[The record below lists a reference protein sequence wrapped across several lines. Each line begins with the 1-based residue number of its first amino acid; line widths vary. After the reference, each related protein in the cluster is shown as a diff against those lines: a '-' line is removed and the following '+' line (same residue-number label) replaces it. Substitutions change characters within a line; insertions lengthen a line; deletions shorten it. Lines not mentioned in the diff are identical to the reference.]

1 MSVRTISV
9 TINGLNDIE
18 AKTKLL
24 NNMKATVLDIERMI
38 KKMGRSN
45 NLPSI
50 NLKLNIDTSD
60 IQRQINNVN
69 ALVSKA
75 SGSSVGGSS
84 KVKSQAVEVTNL
96 AESWKNVGS
105 AMSIA
110 NRALTS
116 LTSNM
121 IKLGA
126 INPAKTMLS
135 GLRSVSSELLNVQK
149 SFTSLVNGKLTSGF
163 QGIISS
169 AVTTLRQGV
178 AGMVSESQKVG
189 DAMQIYRVNMSSLGF
204 SDKDV
209 NKSLKRL
216 GDYGKASVYDASDL
230 LNQASTYYAY
240 NRKDSEDIVKAFA
253 GLIAQTQNPVQ
264 GLKTAGEQTAQM
276 LANGYLNQQDF
287 KFTRERFSALGAS
300 EVNKRLLEL
309 AQSKGYKSIIEATQ
323 KKGITADEYLNV
335 IKEVGNSPKFQ
346 NLVTSILTP
355 KQAFENLKETFSNL
369 LVFDKVDEDGNT
381 SPGALN
387 KVYVATRDFIKN
399 ITELVG
405 SEKFESYVRKLGD
418 AIGTGIENI
427 NKFSRTISL
436 LFGSSLVRSMEKFG
450 KDFASSLDGSILE
463 NTKGLFKS
471 VISFFDE
478 TGSAIG
484 KFVNEA
490 GNSYIRYLASWVN
503 IGKELVN
510 GGILDAIT
518 SVINLMTNL
527 QELAVN
533 SGAVKDLAGFL
544 KDFSKEL
551 AKLSINDDVKDG
563 AKSIVKSIKGFA
575 DEFIKA
581 IDFLATKTPIVQVAS
596 KVVSSIFDFFTN
608 FVKLT
613 RQNLSTNKNL
623 SGGLKAIGQVISDL
637 LEYLAPV
644 LARITSS
651 AISAL
656 TSNVGVRFFQSLSNF
671 VKAVVTAIENVIKS
685 FGGGNLQKG
694 FENILSTLTTVV
706 EVFGKLA
713 EILGHVG
720 KYLIIGALLGKASNL
735 VANIVSFIG
744 TTVNSLGQLNN
755 FALPGKVKQGVAGG
769 LTGGQSL
776 LTGGGLLAGF
786 FNKRAD
792 KYYSKKSQ
800 RAFLAD
806 DPVNGSYYAGLALQA
821 RNNTKE
827 QLKLSKVFKDSAQA
841 YKNVRANGGSF
852 RQAIG
857 AGFDKAGTLGQSLKG
872 AGLAFGTMF
881 GGMAIDGVDQFVQKS
896 KMSSFAKDTSTLIS
910 STASGALAGAGIG
923 SMFTPIGTAIG
934 AGIGGFVGLVQG
946 LFTNNAKKQAEKE
959 QAKFEAEAKKQK
971 EEIEKAETEAQVA
984 QLRESANRHI
994 QLMSS
999 FYRSLKG
1006 EKGGATDLATSSSLI
1021 NATAGEFGGDA
1032 NKAGSTL
1039 GLAKATLPNNVDKYS
1054 VAVNGE
1060 TKTWAEWRDELGV
1073 DDATLLK
1080 SLQQLYASY
1089 GQKYLELKNSTD
1101 GTTVQIQT
1109 LSDAEGVRRQT
1120 NVGNFIGSLQKLL
1133 EHAKI
1138 IPDQA
1143 IKLSFE
1149 QISQFKDD
1157 IDFALKAGNFG
1168 SKEDQRDAIVE
1179 AISKLGVSKDKLK
1192 NLSIQELTDMAKT
1205 LDDSASL
1212 NGNDIKGTNEYLASK
1227 LGELKGKV
1235 SKSVKTFIDKLIK
1248 GEQEGNVTTEDLQA
1262 GLSVASQAKQV
1273 SDDSLKISLSNLQ
1286 AVARK
1291 RSSELVNGE
1300 IDARLKILENPDL
1313 SKKVKEPIKDQLTE
1327 TLQDVLGTTD
1337 KRITDKI
1344 IEYATKHKV
1353 DLETAIEEVS
1363 KDNKVSDEEKAQ
1375 IQSGIT
1381 NFTNLIGKLYKDG
1394 ALKIDEAKAL
1404 LSNVNLDNIDTS
1416 NINKEG
1422 LALLQALGI
1431 KIDKTSGKVKE
1442 AKDKVNG
1449 NDPKDVD
1456 TSSITREASKI
1467 EEALNSLVNSVTNAV
1482 TSIFN
1487 STPKSVK
1494 GIGKKG
1500 TGVVLG
1506 GFRSNGGIIPEYHS
1520 DGDIIGVD
1528 WKPKGTDTVP
1538 TMLTPGEYVLRKK
1551 AVESLG
1557 LNFLNNLNKYGNKA
1571 LQSNSGQTIINNVYN
1586 TNNAKISQNIDNKS
1600 QYLNGLF
1607 GIDRLMRYV

>member
-45 NLPSI
+45 NLSSI

-84 KVKSQAVEVTNL
+84 KVKGQAIEVTNL

-110 NRALTS
+110 DRALTS

-309 AQSKGYKSIIEATQ
+309 AQAKGYKSIIEATQ
-323 KKGITADEYLNV
+323 KKGITADEYLDV

-346 NLVTSILTP
+346 SLVTSILTP
-355 KQAFENLKETFSNL
+355 KQAIENLKETLSNL
-369 LVFDKVDEDGNT
+369 LVFDKVDEEGNT
-381 SPGALN
+381 TPGALN

-399 ITELVG
+399 ITDLVG
-405 SEKFESYVRKLGD
+405 SAKFEGYVRSLGN

-427 NKFSRTISL
+427 NKFSRAITLMFGDSL
-436 LFGSSLVRSMEKFG
+436 IKSMEKFG
-450 KDFASSLDGSILE
+450 RDFASNLDT
-463 NTKGLFKS
+463 NVMKNFQGLMQS
-471 VISFFDE
+471 VINFFNE
-478 TGSAIG
+478 SGSAIG
-484 KFVNEA
+484 RFVGEA
-490 GNSYIRYLASWVN
+490 GNAYIKYLTSWVD
-503 IGKELVN
+503 IGRELVS

-518 SVINLMTNL
+518 NTIEVITNL
-527 QELAVN
+527 QTLAVD
-533 SGAVKDLAGFL
+533 SGAVKGLA
-544 KDFSKEL
+544 
-551 AKLSINDDVKDG
+551 
-563 AKSIVKSIKGFA
+563 
-575 DEFIKA
+575 EFIKGMSDVLKTLTGDDKFRSYGTTVVTSIRGFA
-581 IDFLATKTPIVQVAS
+581 EEFVKTIDFLVKKTPIIEVAS
-596 KVVSSIFDFFTN
+596 KLISSVFDFFSN

-613 RQNLSTNKNL
+613 RQGIDNDGFRNGLKNL
-623 SGGLKAIGQVISDL
+623 GNVVKDL
-637 LEYLAPV
+637 LDYLAPV

-651 AISAL
+651 ALNAL
-656 TSNVGVRFFQSLSNF
+656 TSDTGVRFFKALSNF
-671 VKAVVTAIENVIKS
+671 IKAVVTAIENVIKS

-694 FENILSTLTTVV
+694 FEKILNTLTVMV
-706 EVFGKLA
+706 EMFAKVA

-720 KYLIIGALLGKASNL
+720 KYLIIGALIGKATSL
-735 VANIVSFIG
+735 VSNIVSFIG
-744 TTVNSLGQLNN
+744 TTINSLGQLSN
-755 FALPGKVKQGVAGG
+755 FALPTATKQGVAGG
-769 LTGGQSL
+769 LTGGKSL
-776 LTGGGLLAGF
+776 VAGGGLFSGF
-786 FNKRAD
+786 LNKRAD

-806 DPVNGSYYAGLALQA
+806 DPEMGSYYAGLALQA

-841 YKNVRANGGSF
+841 YRNVRANGGTF

-857 AGFDKAGTLGQSLKG
+857 AGFDKAGTLGKSLKG

-881 GGMAIDGVDQFVQKS
+881 GGIALDGINNAVQSS
-896 KMSSFAKDTSTLIS
+896 KVSTGMKQASTVIT

-934 AGIGGFVGLVQG
+934 AGIGGFVGLIQG
-946 LFTNNAKKQAEKE
+946 LFTNDAENQAKKE
-959 QAKFEAEAKKQK
+959 QAKLKAEAEKQK
-971 EEIEKAETEAQVA
+971 KEQDKAIRTAQVEA
-984 QLRESANRHI
+984 LQQEAK
-994 QLMSS
+994 QYGDLMRN
-999 FYRSLKG
+999 FYRSVTNDSSVQSDISNALALVTGNAGKFNG
-1006 EKGGATDLATSSSLI
+1006 DLSKGGS
-1021 NATAGEFGGDA
+1021 N
-1032 NKAGSTL
+1032 L
-1039 GLAKATLPNNVDKYS
+1039 GLATEYLPKDVDKYS
-1054 VAVNGE
+1054 VNIGGEEKTWAQWKEELGVTDLELMKSLQALYAQYGQRYVELKNTTDGTVEVIKTLSDTEYKRQEDSSKNFTDAFNALNIATQKIPEVPFKKIAEVKEQLEYALKGSNFSNKEDQDSAIQKILIDMGASEETVINASRDKLYKWARTLEESATANSRSNDEIHAEAVKELQKVIDTTKNKAWNDMLKGIFKNKDDFNLEELVGVTVATKGLDDTTKQAIQYKLQQASKLSKEKIAEITGKDVDAIVAQLQTFSDLGE
-1060 TKTWAEWRDELGV
+1060 TK
-1073 DDATLLK
+1073 
-1080 SLQQLYASY
+1080 AS
-1089 GQKYLELKNSTD
+1089 
-1101 GTTVQIQT
+1101 
-1109 LSDAEGVRRQT
+1109 A
-1120 NVGNFIGSLQKLL
+1120 
-1133 EHAKI
+1133 
-1138 IPDQA
+1138 
-1143 IKLSFE
+1143 
-1149 QISQFKDD
+1149 FKE
-1157 IDFALKAGNFG
+1157 G
-1168 SKEDQRDAIVE
+1168 SKDLDGVLEKIGILDQKVRQKIMDKVI
-1179 AISKLGVSKDKLK
+1179 KDHESIEKA
-1192 NLSIQELTDMAKT
+1192 IQEAYEDKGALSEKEI
-1205 LDDSASL
+1205 ASL
-1212 NGNDIKGTNEYLASK
+1212 KTSSTNLVE
-1227 LGELKGKV
+1227 
-1235 SKSVKTFIDKLIK
+1235 T
-1248 GEQEGNVTTEDLQA
+1248 
-1262 GLSVASQAKQV
+1262 
-1273 SDDSLKISLSNLQ
+1273 LSNLITKGQIKTEQ
-1286 AVARK
+1286 AKEILKNIPIDLVDTSK
-1291 RSSELVNGE
+1291 LSEEGQAL
-1300 IDARLKILENPDL
+1300 LKA
-1313 SKKVKEPIKDQLTE
+1313 
-1327 TLQDVLGTTD
+1327 LGL
-1337 KRITDKI
+1337 
-1344 IEYATKHKV
+1344 KV
-1353 DLETAIEEVS
+1353 DKTTGKITEM
-1363 KDNKVSDEEKAQ
+1363 KDR
-1375 IQSGIT
+1375 T
-1381 NFTNLIGKLYKDG
+1381 T
-1394 ALKIDEAKAL
+1394 
-1404 LSNVNLDNIDTS
+1404 
-1416 NINKEG
+1416 
-1422 LALLQALGI
+1422 
-1431 KIDKTSGKVKE
+1431 
-1442 AKDKVNG
+1442 G

-1456 TSSITREASKI
+1456 TSKISEEAKKI
-1467 EEALNSLVNSVTNAV
+1467 EEALNSLVNSVASAV
-1482 TSIFN
+1482 RGIFE
-1487 STPKSVK
+1487 STPKSVS
-1494 GIGKKG
+1494 GGGKKKG
-1500 TGVVLG
+1500 KRRQ
-1506 GFRSNGGIIPEYHS
+1506 FGGIIPEYHS
-1520 DGDIIGVD
+1520 DGDVIGVD
-1528 WKPKGTDTVP
+1528 WTPRGTDTVP

-1571 LQSNSGQTIINNVYN
+1571 LQSSSGQTIINNVYN

>member
-84 KVKSQAVEVTNL
+84 KVKGQAIEVTNL

-110 NRALTS
+110 DRALTS

-300 EVNKRLLEL
+300 EVNKRLLAL
-309 AQSKGYKSIIEATQ
+309 AQSKGYSSIIEATQ
-323 KKGITADEYLNV
+323 KKGITADEYLDV

-346 NLVTSILTP
+346 SLVTSILTP
-355 KQAFENLKETFSNL
+355 KQAIENLKETLSNL

-381 SPGALN
+381 TPGALN

-405 SEKFESYVRKLGD
+405 SEKFEGYVRSLGN

-427 NKFSRTISL
+427 NKFSRAITLMFGDSL
-436 LFGSSLVRSMEKFG
+436 IKSMEKFG
-450 KDFASSLDGSILE
+450 KDFASNLDT
-463 NTKGLFKS
+463 NVMKNFQGLMQS
-471 VISFFDE
+471 VINFFNE
-478 TGSAIG
+478 SGSAIG
-484 KFVNEA
+484 RFVGEA
-490 GNSYIRYLASWVN
+490 GNAYIKYLTSWID
-503 IGKELVN
+503 IGRELVS

-518 SVINLMTNL
+518 NTIEVITNL
-527 QELAVN
+527 QTLAVD
-533 SGAVKDLAGFL
+533 SGAVKGLA
-544 KDFSKEL
+544 
-551 AKLSINDDVKDG
+551 
-563 AKSIVKSIKGFA
+563 
-575 DEFIKA
+575 EFIKGMSDVLKTLTGDDKFRSYGTTVVTSIRGFA
-581 IDFLATKTPIVQVAS
+581 EEFVKTIDFLVKKTPIIEVAS
-596 KVVSSIFDFFTN
+596 KLISSVFDFFSN

-613 RQNLSTNKNL
+613 RQGIDNDGFRNGLKNL
-623 SGGLKAIGQVISDL
+623 GNVVKDL
-637 LEYLAPV
+637 LDYLAPV

-651 AISAL
+651 ALNAL
-656 TSNVGVRFFQSLSNF
+656 TSDTGVRFFKALSNF

-694 FENILSTLTTVV
+694 FEKILNTLTVMV
-706 EVFGKLA
+706 EMFAKVA

-720 KYLIIGALLGKASNL
+720 KYLIIGALIGKATNL
-735 VANIVSFIG
+735 VSNIVSFIG
-744 TTVNSLGQLNN
+744 TTINSLGQLSN

-769 LTGGQSL
+769 LTGGQNL
-776 LTGGGLLAGF
+776 LAGGGLISGF
-786 FNKRAD
+786 LNKRAD

-800 RAFLAD
+800 RAFLAN
-806 DPVNGSYYAGLALQA
+806 DPDMGSYYAGLALQA

-841 YKNVRANGGSF
+841 YKNVRANGGTF

-881 GGMAIDGVDQFVQKS
+881 GGIALDGINNAVQSS
-896 KMSSFAKDTSTLIS
+896 KVSTGMKQASTVIT

-934 AGIGGFVGLVQG
+934 AGIGGFVGLIQG
-946 LFTNNAKKQAEKE
+946 MFTNDAENQAKKE
-959 QAKFEAEAKKQK
+959 QAKLEAEAEKQK
-971 EEIEKAETEAQVA
+971 EEQNKVAREARVQA
-984 QLRESANRHI
+984 LKQEAK
-994 QLMSS
+994 QYGDLMRNFYKSVTNDSS
-999 FYRSLKG
+999 VQS
-1006 EKGGATDLATSSSLI
+1006 DLANSLALVAG
-1021 NATAGEFGGDA
+1021 NAGKFGGDLS
-1032 NKAGSTL
+1032 KGGSNL
-1039 GLAKATLPNNVDKYS
+1039 GLATEYLPKDVDNYT
-1054 VAVNGE
+1054 VNISGQE
-1060 TKTWAEWRDELGV
+1060 KTWAQWKEELGV
-1073 DDATLLK
+1073 TDLELMK
-1080 SLQQLYASY
+1080 SLQALYGSW
-1089 GQKYLELKNSTD
+1089 GQKYVELKNSTD
-1101 GTTVQIQT
+1101 GTVATIQT
-1109 LSDAEGVRRQT
+1109 LSDTEFKRQETSSKNFTDAFNALNIATQKIPEIPFKKIAEVKEQLDYALNGR
-1120 NVGNFIGSLQKLL
+1120 NFSNKEDQDSAIQKVLMDMGAS
-1133 EHAKI
+1133 EEKVINA
-1138 IPDQA
+1138 
-1143 IKLSFE
+1143 
-1149 QISQFKDD
+1149 
-1157 IDFALKAGNFG
+1157 
-1168 SKEDQRDAIVE
+1168 SKEDLYEWARTLDESATANSRSNDEVYAEAVDELKKVVNKTKSKVWKNLLDSFTKEDSTLNLEELINVTTAGKALDDTDSKVIQYKLQQASKITKEKINELTGKNIDDVIAQMDVALVQEGKDSKYYKEGEKDLNSILEKIGIVD
-1179 AISKLGVSKDKLK
+1179 SKLRQKIIDKVIK
-1192 NLSIQELTDMAKT
+1192 SGESIEKAIQEVA
-1205 LDDSASL
+1205 DDKGALSEEDLSAL
-1212 NGNDIKGTNEYLASK
+1212 K
-1227 LGELKGKV
+1227 LSANNFYNVVGELKAKGQLKLEKANELLKGIPIDLVDV
-1235 SKSVKTFIDKLIK
+1235 SKLTPEGQALVEELKT
-1248 GEQEGNVTTEDLQA
+1248 
-1262 GLSVASQAKQV
+1262 
-1273 SDDSLKISLSNLQ
+1273 
-1286 AVARK
+1286 
-1291 RSSELVNGE
+1291 
-1300 IDARLKILENPDL
+1300 
-1313 SKKVKEPIKDQLTE
+1313 
-1327 TLQDVLGTTD
+1327 
-1337 KRITDKI
+1337 
-1344 IEYATKHKV
+1344 KV
-1353 DLETAIEEVS
+1353 DKT
-1363 KDNKVSDEEKAQ
+1363 
-1375 IQSGIT
+1375 T
-1381 NFTNLIGKLYKDG
+1381 GK
-1394 ALKIDEAKAL
+1394 I
-1404 LSNVNLDNIDTS
+1404 
-1416 NINKEG
+1416 
-1422 LALLQALGI
+1422 
-1431 KIDKTSGKVKE
+1431 KE
-1442 AKDKVNG
+1442 AKDKVKEG
-1449 NDPKDVD
+1449 DPSSVD
-1456 TSSITREASKI
+1456 TSSITEGGKKIQEAI
-1467 EEALNSLVNSVTNAV
+1467 NSLVTSVASAV
-1482 TSIFN
+1482 ESIFN
-1487 STPKSVK
+1487 STPKSVS
-1494 GIGKKG
+1494 GGGGGGKKKG
-1500 TGVVLG
+1500 KRKQ
-1506 GFRSNGGIIPEYHS
+1506 FGGIIPEYHS
-1520 DGDIIGVD
+1520 DGDVIGVD
-1528 WKPKGTDTVP
+1528 WTPRGTDTVP

-1571 LQSNSGQTIINNVYN
+1571 LQSSSGQTIINNVYN

>member
-84 KVKSQAVEVTNL
+84 KVKGQAIEVTNL

-110 NRALTS
+110 DRALTS

-163 QGIISS
+163 QGIINS

-309 AQSKGYKSIIEATQ
+309 AQAKGYKSIIEATQ
-323 KKGITADEYLNV
+323 KKGITADEYLDV

-346 NLVTSILTP
+346 SLVTSILTP
-355 KQAFENLKETFSNL
+355 KQAIENLKETLSNL
-369 LVFDKVDEDGNT
+369 LVFDKVDEEGNT
-381 SPGALN
+381 TPGALN

-399 ITELVG
+399 ITDLVG
-405 SEKFESYVRKLGD
+405 SAKFEGYVRSLGN

-427 NKFSRTISL
+427 NKFSRAITL
-436 LFGSSLVRSMEKFG
+436 MFGDNLIKSMEKFG
-450 KDFASSLDGSILE
+450 KDFASNLDT
-463 NTKGLFKS
+463 NVMKNFQGLMQS
-471 VISFFDE
+471 VINFFNE
-478 TGSAIG
+478 SGSAIG
-484 KFVNEA
+484 RFVGEA
-490 GNSYIRYLASWVN
+490 GNAYIKYLTSWID
-503 IGKELVN
+503 IGRSLIS

-518 SVINLMTNL
+518 NTIEVITNL
-527 QELAVN
+527 QTLAVD
-533 SGAVKDLAGFL
+533 SGAVKGLAEFL
-544 KDFSKEL
+544 KGMSDVLKTLTSDGKYRSY
-551 AKLSINDDVKDG
+551 ATTVVTSIR
-563 AKSIVKSIKGFA
+563 GFA
-575 DEFIKA
+575 EELVKTL
-581 IDFLATKTPIVQVAS
+581 DFLVKKTPIIEVAS
-596 KVVSSIFDFFTN
+596 KLISSVFDFFSN

-613 RQNLSTNKNL
+613 RQGIDNDGFRNGLKNL
-623 SGGLKAIGQVISDL
+623 GNVVKDL
-637 LEYLAPV
+637 LDYLAPV

-651 AISAL
+651 ALNAL
-656 TSNVGVRFFQSLSNF
+656 TSDTGVRFFKALSNF

-694 FENILSTLTTVV
+694 FEKILNTLTVMV
-706 EVFGKLA
+706 EMFAKVA
-713 EILGHVG
+713 EVLGHVG
-720 KYLIIGALLGKASNL
+720 KYLIIGALISKATSL
-735 VANIVSFIG
+735 VSNIVSFIG
-744 TTVNSLGQLNN
+744 TTVNSLGQLSN

-776 LTGGGLLAGF
+776 LTGGGLISGF
-786 FNKRAD
+786 LNKRAD

-806 DPVNGSYYAGLALQA
+806 DPEMGSYYAGLALQA

-841 YKNVRANGGSF
+841 YKNVRANGGTF

-857 AGFDKAGTLGQSLKG
+857 AGFDKAGNLGQALKTS
-872 AGLAFGTMF
+872 GLAIGTMF
-881 GGMAIDGVDQFVQKS
+881 GGVALDGINNAVQSS
-896 KMSSFAKDTSTLIS
+896 KLSSGMKQASTVIT

-934 AGIGGFVGLVQG
+934 AGIGGFVGLIQG
-946 LFTNNAKKQAEKE
+946 MFTNDAENQAKKE
-959 QAKFEAEAKKQK
+959 QAKLEAEAEKQK
-971 EEIEKAETEAQVA
+971 EEQNKAIRSAKVDALKQEAKQYGD
-984 QLRESANRHI
+984 
-994 QLMSS
+994 LMRNFYKSVTNDSS
-999 FYRSLKG
+999 VQSDISNALALVSGNAGKFGGDLS
-1006 EKGGATDLATSSSLI
+1006 KGGA
-1021 NATAGEFGGDA
+1021 N
-1032 NKAGSTL
+1032 L
-1039 GLAKATLPNNVDKYS
+1039 GLATEYLPKDVDKYS
-1054 VAVNGE
+1054 VNIGGQE
-1060 TKTWAEWRDELGV
+1060 KTWAQWKEELGV
-1073 DDATLLK
+1073 TDIELMK
-1080 SLQQLYASY
+1080 SLQALYAQY
-1089 GQKYLELKNSTD
+1089 GQRYVELKNTTD
-1101 GTTVQIQT
+1101 GTTATIQT
-1109 LSDAEGVRRQT
+1109 LSDTEFKRQESSSKNFTDAFNALGIATQKIPEIPFKKIAEVKEQLDYALKG
-1120 NVGNFIGSLQKLL
+1120 GNFSNKEDQDSAVQKVLMDMGAS
-1133 EHAKI
+1133 EEKVINA
-1138 IPDQA
+1138 
-1143 IKLSFE
+1143 
-1149 QISQFKDD
+1149 
-1157 IDFALKAGNFG
+1157 
-1168 SKEDQRDAIVE
+1168 SKEDLYRWARTLQESATANSKSNDEVHATATDELRKVVDSTKNKVWKDLLDGIVKKSENFNTEDLISLSTAGKALDDAD
-1179 AISKLGVSKDKLK
+1179 SKIIQYKLQQASKATKEKINEVAGK
-1192 NLSIQELTDMAKT
+1192 NVDDLIQELKMLTGSGLTDNSTYKADTKEFNT
-1205 LDDSASL
+1205 ILEKIGIIDQKLRQKVIDKVLKDGETIEKAIQEVADDKGALSEEELSSLKLSA
-1212 NGNDIKGTNEYLASK
+1212 NNFYNVV
-1227 LGELKGKV
+1227 GELKSKGQIKLEKANELLKGIPIDLVDV
-1235 SKSVKTFIDKLIK
+1235 SKLTPEGQALVEELKT
-1248 GEQEGNVTTEDLQA
+1248 
-1262 GLSVASQAKQV
+1262 
-1273 SDDSLKISLSNLQ
+1273 
-1286 AVARK
+1286 
-1291 RSSELVNGE
+1291 
-1300 IDARLKILENPDL
+1300 
-1313 SKKVKEPIKDQLTE
+1313 
-1327 TLQDVLGTTD
+1327 
-1337 KRITDKI
+1337 
-1344 IEYATKHKV
+1344 KV
-1353 DLETAIEEVS
+1353 DKT
-1363 KDNKVSDEEKAQ
+1363 
-1375 IQSGIT
+1375 T
-1381 NFTNLIGKLYKDG
+1381 GK
-1394 ALKIDEAKAL
+1394 I
-1404 LSNVNLDNIDTS
+1404 
-1416 NINKEG
+1416 
-1422 LALLQALGI
+1422 
-1431 KIDKTSGKVKE
+1431 KE
-1442 AKDKVNG
+1442 AKDKVKG

-1456 TSSITREASKI
+1456 TSKITEEGNKI
-1467 EEALNSLVNSVTNAV
+1467 QEALSSLANSVANAV

-1528 WKPKGTDTVP
+1528 WKPKGTDTMP

>member
-110 NRALTS
+110 DRALTS

-178 AGMVSESQKVG
+178 AGMMSESQKVG

-204 SDKDV
+204 NEKDV

-309 AQSKGYKSIIEATQ
+309 AQAKGYKSIIEATQ
-323 KKGITADEYLNV
+323 KKGITADEYLDV

-346 NLVTSILTP
+346 SLVTSILTP
-355 KQAFENLKETFSNL
+355 KQAIENLKETLSNL

-381 SPGALN
+381 TQGALN

-399 ITELVG
+399 ITDLVG
-405 SEKFESYVRKLGD
+405 SAKFEGYVRSLGN

-427 NKFSRTISL
+427 NKFSRAITL
-436 LFGSSLVRSMEKFG
+436 MFGDNLIKSMEKFG
-450 KDFASSLDGSILE
+450 KDFTSSLDGNVMKNFQGFMQSLI
-463 NTKGLFKS
+463 NLFNES
-471 VISFFDE
+471 
-478 TGSAIG
+478 GSAIG
-484 KFVNEA
+484 RFVSDA
-490 GNSYIRYLASWVN
+490 GNAYIKYLTSWVD
-503 IGKELVN
+503 IGRELVG

-518 SVINLMTNL
+518 NTIEVITNL
-527 QELAVN
+527 QNLAVS
-533 SGAVKDLAGFL
+533 SGAVKGLA
-544 KDFSKEL
+544 
-551 AKLSINDDVKDG
+551 
-563 AKSIVKSIKGFA
+563 
-575 DEFIKA
+575 EFIKGMSDVLKTLTGDSKNA
-581 IDFLATKTPIVQVAS
+581 SYATTVVTSIRGFAEELVKTLDFLVKKTPIIEVAS
-596 KVVSSIFDFFTN
+596 KLISSVFDFFSN

-613 RQNLSTNKNL
+613 RQGVDNDGFRNGLKNL
-623 SGGLKAIGQVISDL
+623 GNVVKDL
-637 LEYLAPV
+637 LDYLAPV

-651 AISAL
+651 ALNAL
-656 TSNVGVRFFQSLSNF
+656 TSDTGVRFFKALSNF

-694 FENILSTLTTVV
+694 FEKILNTLTVMV
-706 EVFGKLA
+706 EMFAKVA
-713 EILGHVG
+713 EVLGHVG
-720 KYLIIGALLGKASNL
+720 KYLIIGALIGKATSL
-735 VANIVSFIG
+735 VSNIVSFIG
-744 TTVNSLGQLNN
+744 TTVNSLGQLSN

-776 LTGGGLLAGF
+776 LTGGGLISGF
-786 FNKRAD
+786 LNKRAD

-806 DPVNGSYYAGLALQA
+806 DPEMGSYYAGLALQA

-841 YKNVRANGGSF
+841 YKNVRANGGTF

-857 AGFDKAGTLGQSLKG
+857 AGFDKAGNLGQSLKG

-881 GGMAIDGVDQFVQKS
+881 GGIALDGINNAVQSS
-896 KMSSFAKDTSTLIS
+896 KVSTGMKQASTVIT

-934 AGIGGFVGLVQG
+934 AGIGGFVGLIQG
-946 LFTNNAKKQAEKE
+946 LFTNDAENQAKKE
-959 QAKFEAEAKKQK
+959 QAKLEAEAEKQK
-971 EEIEKAETEAQVA
+971 KEQNKAIRTAQVDA
-984 QLRESANRHI
+984 LKQEAK
-994 QLMSS
+994 QYGDLMRN
-999 FYRSLKG
+999 FYRSVTNDSSVQSDLSNALALVSGNAGKFNG
-1006 EKGGATDLATSSSLI
+1006 DLSKGGA
-1021 NATAGEFGGDA
+1021 N
-1032 NKAGSTL
+1032 L
-1039 GLAKATLPNNVDKYS
+1039 GLATEYLPKDVDKYS
-1054 VAVNGE
+1054 VNIGGEEKTWAQWKEELGVTDLELMKSLQALYAQYGQRYVELKNTTDGTVEVIKTLSDTEYKRQEDSSKNFTDAFNALNIATQKIPEVPFKKIAEVKEQLEYALKGSNFSNKEDQDSAIQKILIDMGASEETVINASRDKLYKWARTLEESATANSRSNDEIHAEAVKELNKVLDSTKNKAWNKMLEGIFKNKDDFNLEELVDVTVATKGLDDTTKQAIQYKLQQASKLSKEKIAEITGKDVDAIVAQLQTFSDLGE
-1060 TKTWAEWRDELGV
+1060 TKASAFKEGSKDLDGILEKIGILDQKVRQKIMDKVIKDHESIEKAIQEAYEDKGALSEKEIASLKTSSTNLVETLSNLITKGQIKTDEAKEILKNIPIDLV
-1073 DDATLLK
+1073 DTSKLSEEGKALLK
-1080 SLQQLYASY
+1080 SL
-1089 GQKYLELKNSTD
+1089 
-1101 GTTVQIQT
+1101 
-1109 LSDAEGVRRQT
+1109 
-1120 NVGNFIGSLQKLL
+1120 
-1133 EHAKI
+1133 
-1138 IPDQA
+1138 
-1143 IKLSFE
+1143 
-1149 QISQFKDD
+1149 
-1157 IDFALKAGNFG
+1157 
-1168 SKEDQRDAIVE
+1168 
-1179 AISKLGVSKDKLK
+1179 
-1192 NLSIQELTDMAKT
+1192 
-1205 LDDSASL
+1205 
-1212 NGNDIKGTNEYLASK
+1212 
-1227 LGELKGKV
+1227 
-1235 SKSVKTFIDKLIK
+1235 
-1248 GEQEGNVTTEDLQA
+1248 
-1262 GLSVASQAKQV
+1262 GL
-1273 SDDSLKISLSNLQ
+1273 
-1286 AVARK
+1286 
-1291 RSSELVNGE
+1291 
-1300 IDARLKILENPDL
+1300 
-1313 SKKVKEPIKDQLTE
+1313 
-1327 TLQDVLGTTD
+1327 
-1337 KRITDKI
+1337 
-1344 IEYATKHKV
+1344 KV
-1353 DLETAIEEVS
+1353 DNTAG
-1363 KDNKVSDEEKAQ
+1363 K
-1375 IQSGIT
+1375 IT
-1381 NFTNLIGKLYKDG
+1381 EMKG
-1394 ALKIDEAKAL
+1394 
-1404 LSNVNLDNIDTS
+1404 
-1416 NINKEG
+1416 
-1422 LALLQALGI
+1422 
-1431 KIDKTSGKVKE
+1431 
-1442 AKDKVNG
+1442 KVNG

-1456 TSSITREASKI
+1456 TSKITEEARKI
-1467 EEALNSLVNSVTNAV
+1467 EEALNSLVNSVANAV

-1487 STPKSVK
+1487 STPKSVS
-1494 GIGKKG
+1494 GGGKKKG
-1500 TGVVLG
+1500 KRKQ
-1506 GFRSNGGIIPEYHS
+1506 FGGIIPEYHS
-1520 DGDIIGVD
+1520 EGDIIGVD
-1528 WKPKGTDTVP
+1528 WTPRGTDTVP

-1571 LQSNSGQTIINNVYN
+1571 LQSSSGQTIINNVYN

>member
-110 NRALTS
+110 DRTLTS

-300 EVNKRLLEL
+300 EVNKRLLAL
-309 AQSKGYKSIIEATQ
+309 AQSKGYSSIIEATQ
-323 KKGITADEYLNV
+323 KKGITADEYLDV

-346 NLVTSILTP
+346 SLVTSILTP
-355 KQAFENLKETFSNL
+355 KQAIENLKETLSNL

-381 SPGALN
+381 TPGALN

-405 SEKFESYVRKLGD
+405 SAKFEGYVRSLGN

-427 NKFSRTISL
+427 NKFSRAITLMFGDSL
-436 LFGSSLVRSMEKFG
+436 IKSMEKFG
-450 KDFASSLDGSILE
+450 KDFASNLDT
-463 NTKGLFKS
+463 NVMKNFQGLMQS
-471 VISFFDE
+471 VINFFNE
-478 TGSAIG
+478 SGSAIG
-484 KFVNEA
+484 RFVGEA
-490 GNSYIRYLASWVN
+490 GNAYIKYLTSWID
-503 IGKELVN
+503 IGRSLIS

-518 SVINLMTNL
+518 NTIEVITNL
-527 QELAVN
+527 QILAVD
-533 SGAVKDLAGFL
+533 SGAVKGLADFL
-544 KDFSKEL
+544 KGMSDVLKTLTGDGKYRSY
-551 AKLSINDDVKDG
+551 ATTVVTSIR
-563 AKSIVKSIKGFA
+563 GFA
-575 DEFIKA
+575 EELVKTL
-581 IDFLATKTPIVQVAS
+581 DFLAKKTPIIEVAS
-596 KVVSSIFDFFTN
+596 KLISSVFDFFSN

-613 RQNLSTNKNL
+613 RQGVDNDGFRNGLKNL
-623 SGGLKAIGQVISDL
+623 GNVIKDL
-637 LEYLAPV
+637 LDYLAPV

-651 AISAL
+651 ALNAL
-656 TSNVGVRFFQSLSNF
+656 TSDTGVRFFKALSNF

-694 FENILSTLTTVV
+694 FEKILNTLTVLV
-706 EVFGKLA
+706 EMFAKVA
-713 EILGHVG
+713 EVLGHVG
-720 KYLIIGALLGKASNL
+720 KYLIIGALIGKATSL
-735 VANIVSFIG
+735 VSNIVSFIG
-744 TTVNSLGQLNN
+744 TTVNSLGQLSN

-769 LTGGQSL
+769 LTGGQNL
-776 LTGGGLLAGF
+776 LSGGGLISGF
-786 FNKRAD
+786 LNKRAD

-806 DPVNGSYYAGLALQA
+806 DPEMGSYYAGLALQA

-841 YKNVRANGGSF
+841 YKNVRANGGTF

-857 AGFDKAGTLGQSLKG
+857 AGFDKAGSLGKSLKG

-881 GGMAIDGVDQFVQKS
+881 GGIALDGINNAVQSS
-896 KMSSFAKDTSTLIS
+896 KVSTGMKQASTVIT

-923 SMFTPIGTAIG
+923 SMFTPIGTALG
-934 AGIGGFVGLVQG
+934 AGIGGFVGLIQG
-946 LFTNNAKKQAEKE
+946 LFTNDADNQAKKE
-959 QAKFEAEAKKQK
+959 QAKLEAEVKKQK
-971 EEIEKAETEAQVA
+971 EEQANVARESRLQAIKQEAKQYGDLMRNFYRSVTNDSSVQSDISNALALVSGNAGKFNGDLSKGGANLGLATEYLPKDVDNYSVNIGGEEKTWSQWKEELGVTDLELMKSLQALYAQYGQRYVELKNTTDGTVEVIKTLSDTEYKRQEISSKNFTDAFNALNIATQKIPEVPFKKIAEVKE
-984 QLRESANRHI
+984 QLEYALNGKNFSNNEDQDSAIQKILMDLGASEETVVNSSREKLYKWANTLKESANAN
-994 QLMSS
+994 S
-999 FYRSLKG
+999 RSNDEVYAEAQQELGKVVKKMKEGVWKTVLDGFTKEDATINLEDLLKV
-1006 EKGGATDLATSSSLI
+1006 T
-1021 NATAGEFGGDA
+1021 
-1032 NKAGSTL
+1032 TL
-1039 GLAKATLPNNVDKYS
+1039 GKDLDDTTAKSIQFK
-1054 VAVNGE
+1054 
-1060 TKTWAEWRDELGV
+1060 
-1073 DDATLLK
+1073 
-1080 SLQQLYASY
+1080 LQQ
-1089 GQKYLELKNSTD
+1089 
-1101 GTTVQIQT
+1101 
-1109 LSDAEGVRRQT
+1109 
-1120 NVGNFIGSLQKLL
+1120 
-1133 EHAKI
+1133 
-1138 IPDQA
+1138 
-1143 IKLSFE
+1143 
-1149 QISQFKDD
+1149 
-1157 IDFALKAGNFG
+1157 
-1168 SKEDQRDAIVE
+1168 
-1179 AISKLGVSKDKLK
+1179 
-1192 NLSIQELTDMAKT
+1192 
-1205 LDDSASL
+1205 
-1212 NGNDIKGTNEYLASK
+1212 ASK
-1227 LGELKGKV
+1227 LSKEKIEEIAGKDV
-1235 SKSVKTFIDKLIK
+1235 DKLI
-1248 GEQEGNVTTEDLQA
+1248 EDLRMLTNT
-1262 GLSVASQAKQV
+1262 GLTDNSVYKEDTKSFNN
-1273 SDDSLKISLSNLQ
+1273 LLEKIG
-1286 AVARK
+1286 V
-1291 RSSELVNGE
+1291 
-1300 IDARLKILENPDL
+1300 IDQKLR
-1313 SKKVKEPIKDQLTE
+1313 
-1327 TLQDVLGTTD
+1327 
-1337 KRITDKI
+1337 DKI
-1344 IEYATKHKV
+1344 IEKVTKQGETIEKAIQEV
-1353 DLETAIEEVS
+1353 YEDNGALSEKDLESLKQSSNNFLNAFGDLYS
-1363 KDNKVSDEEKAQ
+1363 KGE
-1375 IQSGIT
+1375 
-1381 NFTNLIGKLYKDG
+1381 
-1394 ALKIDEAKAL
+1394 LKIDQAKELLKNIPIDLVDTSKLSEEGKAL
-1404 LSNVNLDNIDTS
+1404 L
-1416 NINKEG
+1416 K
-1422 LALLQALGI
+1422 ALGLKVDNTTG
-1431 KIDKTSGKVKE
+1431 KITEMSN
-1442 AKDKVNG
+1442 KVNG

-1456 TSSITREASKI
+1456 TSKITEEAKKI
-1467 EEALNSLVNSVTNAV
+1467 EEALNSLVNSVANAV

-1487 STPKSVK
+1487 STPKSVS
-1494 GIGKKG
+1494 GGGGGGKKKG
-1500 TGVVLG
+1500 KRKQ
-1506 GFRSNGGIIPEYHS
+1506 FGGIIPEYHS
-1520 DGDIIGVD
+1520 DGDVIGVD
-1528 WKPKGTDTVP
+1528 WTPRGTDTVP

>member
-110 NRALTS
+110 DRALTS

-163 QGIISS
+163 QGIINS

-204 SDKDV
+204 DEKDV

-309 AQSKGYKSIIEATQ
+309 AQAKGYKSIIEATQ
-323 KKGITADEYLNV
+323 KKGITADEYLDV

-346 NLVTSILTP
+346 SLVTSILTP
-355 KQAFENLKETFSNL
+355 KQAIENLKETLSNL

-381 SPGALN
+381 TPGALN

-405 SEKFESYVRKLGD
+405 SAKFEGYVRSLGN

-427 NKFSRTISL
+427 NKFSRAITLMFGDSL
-436 LFGSSLVRSMEKFG
+436 IKSMEKFG
-450 KDFASSLDGSILE
+450 KDFASNLDT
-463 NTKGLFKS
+463 NVMKNFQGLMQS
-471 VISFFDE
+471 VINFFNE
-478 TGSAIG
+478 SGSAIG
-484 KFVNEA
+484 RFVGEA
-490 GNSYIRYLASWVN
+490 GNAYIKYLTSWID
-503 IGKELVN
+503 IGRTLIS

-518 SVINLMTNL
+518 NTIEIITNL
-527 QELAVN
+527 QTLAVD
-533 SGAVKDLAGFL
+533 SGAVKGLAEFL
-544 KDFSKEL
+544 KGMSDVLKTLTGDGKYRSY
-551 AKLSINDDVKDG
+551 ATTVVTSIR
-563 AKSIVKSIKGFA
+563 GFA
-575 DEFIKA
+575 EELVKTL
-581 IDFLATKTPIVQVAS
+581 DFLVKKTPIIEVAS
-596 KVVSSIFDFFTN
+596 KLISSVFDFFSN

-613 RQNLSTNKNL
+613 RQGIDNDGFRNGLKNL
-623 SGGLKAIGQVISDL
+623 GNVVKDL
-637 LEYLAPV
+637 LDYLAPV

-651 AISAL
+651 ALNAL
-656 TSNVGVRFFQSLSNF
+656 TSDTGVRFFKALSNF

-694 FENILSTLTTVV
+694 FEKILNTLTVMV
-706 EVFGKLA
+706 EMFAKVA
-713 EILGHVG
+713 EVLGHVG
-720 KYLIIGALLGKASNL
+720 KYLIIGALIGKATSL
-735 VANIVSFIG
+735 VSNIVSFIG
-744 TTVNSLGQLNN
+744 TTVNSLGQLSN
-755 FALPGKVKQGVAGG
+755 FALPTVTKQGLAGG

-776 LTGGGLLAGF
+776 LSGGGLFSGLM
-786 FNKRAD
+786 NRRAD

-800 RAFLAD
+800 RAFLAN
-806 DPVNGSYYAGLALQA
+806 DPDMGSYYAGLALQA

-827 QLKLSKVFKDSAQA
+827 QVKLSKVFKDSAQA
-841 YKNVRANGGSF
+841 YRNVRENGGTF

-857 AGFDKAGTLGQSLKG
+857 AGFDKAGTLGKSLKG

-881 GGMAIDGVDQFVQKS
+881 GGIALDGINNAVQSS
-896 KMSSFAKDTSTLIS
+896 KVSTGMKQASTVIT

-934 AGIGGFVGLVQG
+934 AGIGGFVGLIQG
-946 LFTNNAKKQAEKE
+946 MFTNDAENQAKKE
-959 QAKFEAEAKKQK
+959 QAKLKAEAEKQK
-971 EEIEKAETEAQVA
+971 EEQNKVAREAKVQA
-984 QLRESANRHI
+984 LQQEAK
-994 QLMSS
+994 QYGDLMRNFYKSVTNDSS
-999 FYRSLKG
+999 VQSDISNALALVSGNAGKFNGDLS
-1006 EKGGATDLATSSSLI
+1006 KGGS
-1021 NATAGEFGGDA
+1021 N
-1032 NKAGSTL
+1032 L
-1039 GLAKATLPNNVDKYS
+1039 GLATEYLPKDVDKYS
-1054 VAVNGE
+1054 VNIGGE
-1060 TKTWAEWRDELGV
+1060 EKTWAQWKEELGV
-1073 DDATLLK
+1073 TDLELMK
-1080 SLQQLYASY
+1080 SLQALYAQY
-1089 GQKYLELKNSTD
+1089 GQRYVELKNTTD
-1101 GTTVQIQT
+1101 GTVEVIKT
-1109 LSDAEGVRRQT
+1109 LSDTEYKRQEDSSKNFTDAFNALGIATQKIPEIPFKKIAEVKEQLDYALKG
-1120 NVGNFIGSLQKLL
+1120 GNFSNKEDQDSAVQKVLMDMGAS
-1133 EHAKI
+1133 EEKVINA
-1138 IPDQA
+1138 
-1143 IKLSFE
+1143 
-1149 QISQFKDD
+1149 
-1157 IDFALKAGNFG
+1157 
-1168 SKEDQRDAIVE
+1168 SKEDLYRWARTLQESATANSKSNDEVHATATDELRKVVDSTKNKVWKDLLDGIVKKSENFNTEDLISLSTAGKALDDAD
-1179 AISKLGVSKDKLK
+1179 SKIIQYKLQQASKATKEKINEVAGK
-1192 NLSIQELTDMAKT
+1192 NVDDLIQELKMLTGSGLTDNSTYKADTKEFNT
-1205 LDDSASL
+1205 ILEKIGIIDQKLRQKVIDKVLKDGETIEKAIQEVADDKGALSEEDLSSLKLSA
-1212 NGNDIKGTNEYLASK
+1212 NNFYNVV
-1227 LGELKGKV
+1227 GELKSKGQIKLEKANELLKGIPIDLVDV
-1235 SKSVKTFIDKLIK
+1235 SKLTPEGQALVEELKT
-1248 GEQEGNVTTEDLQA
+1248 
-1262 GLSVASQAKQV
+1262 
-1273 SDDSLKISLSNLQ
+1273 
-1286 AVARK
+1286 
-1291 RSSELVNGE
+1291 
-1300 IDARLKILENPDL
+1300 
-1313 SKKVKEPIKDQLTE
+1313 
-1327 TLQDVLGTTD
+1327 
-1337 KRITDKI
+1337 
-1344 IEYATKHKV
+1344 KV
-1353 DLETAIEEVS
+1353 DKT
-1363 KDNKVSDEEKAQ
+1363 
-1375 IQSGIT
+1375 T
-1381 NFTNLIGKLYKDG
+1381 GK
-1394 ALKIDEAKAL
+1394 I
-1404 LSNVNLDNIDTS
+1404 
-1416 NINKEG
+1416 
-1422 LALLQALGI
+1422 
-1431 KIDKTSGKVKE
+1431 KE
-1442 AKDKVNG
+1442 AKDKVKG

-1456 TSSITREASKI
+1456 TSKITEEGNKI
-1467 EEALNSLVNSVTNAV
+1467 QEALSSLANSVANAV

-1571 LQSNSGQTIINNVYN
+1571 LQSSSGQTIINNVYN

>member
-110 NRALTS
+110 DRALTS

-149 SFTSLVNGKLTSGF
+149 SFTSLVNGKLTSSF

-309 AQSKGYKSIIEATQ
+309 AQAKGYKSIIEATQ
-323 KKGITADEYLNV
+323 KKGITADEYLDV

-346 NLVTSILTP
+346 SLVTSILTP
-355 KQAFENLKETFSNL
+355 KQAIENLKETLSNL

-381 SPGALN
+381 TPGALN

-405 SEKFESYVRKLGD
+405 SEKFEGYVRSLGN
-418 AIGTGIENI
+418 AIGTGIENV
-427 NKFSRTISL
+427 NKFSRAITLMFGDSL
-436 LFGSSLVRSMEKFG
+436 IKSMEKFG
-450 KDFASSLDGSILE
+450 KDFASNLDT
-463 NTKGLFKS
+463 NVMKNFQGLMQS
-471 VISFFDE
+471 VINFFNE
-478 TGSAIG
+478 SGSAIG
-484 KFVNEA
+484 KFVGEA
-490 GNSYIRYLASWVN
+490 GNAYIKYLTSWVD
-503 IGKELVN
+503 IGRELVS

-518 SVINLMTNL
+518 NTIDVITNL
-527 QELAVN
+527 QNLAVS
-533 SGAVKDLAGFL
+533 SGAVKGLA
-544 KDFSKEL
+544 
-551 AKLSINDDVKDG
+551 
-563 AKSIVKSIKGFA
+563 
-575 DEFIKA
+575 EFIKGMSDVLKTLTGDNKYA
-581 IDFLATKTPIVQVAS
+581 SYATTVVTSIRGFAEELVKTLDFLVKKTPIIEVAS
-596 KVVSSIFDFFTN
+596 KLISSVFDFFSN

-613 RQNLSTNKNL
+613 RQGIDNDGFRNGLKNL
-623 SGGLKAIGQVISDL
+623 GNVVKDL
-637 LEYLAPV
+637 LDYLAPV

-651 AISAL
+651 ALNAL
-656 TSNVGVRFFQSLSNF
+656 TSDTGVRFFKALSNF

-694 FENILSTLTTVV
+694 FEKILNTLTVLV
-706 EVFGKLA
+706 EMFAKVA
-713 EILGHVG
+713 EVLGHVG
-720 KYLIIGALLGKASNL
+720 KYLIIGALIGKATNL
-735 VANIVSFIG
+735 VSNIVSFIG
-744 TTVNSLGQLNN
+744 TTVNSLGQLSN
-755 FALPGKVKQGVAGG
+755 FALPTATKQGVAGG
-769 LTGGQSL
+769 LTGGKNL
-776 LTGGGLLAGF
+776 LAGGGLISGF
-786 FNKRAD
+786 LNKRAD

-841 YKNVRANGGSF
+841 YKNVRANGGTF

-857 AGFDKAGTLGQSLKG
+857 AGFDKAGNLGQALKTS
-872 AGLAFGTMF
+872 GLAIGTMF
-881 GGMAIDGVDQFVQKS
+881 GGVALDGINNAVQSS
-896 KMSSFAKDTSTLIS
+896 KLSTGMKQASTVIT

-923 SMFTPIGTAIG
+923 SMFTPIGTALG
-934 AGIGGFVGLVQG
+934 AGIGGFVGLIQG
-946 LFTNNAKKQAEKE
+946 LFTNDAENQAKKE
-959 QAKFEAEAKKQK
+959 QAKLEAEAEKQK
-971 EEIEKAETEAQVA
+971 KEQNKAIRTAQVDA
-984 QLRESANRHI
+984 IKQEAK
-994 QLMSS
+994 QYGDLMRNFYKSVTNDSS
-999 FYRSLKG
+999 VQSDISNALALVSGNAGKFNGDLS
-1006 EKGGATDLATSSSLI
+1006 KGGA
-1021 NATAGEFGGDA
+1021 N
-1032 NKAGSTL
+1032 L
-1039 GLAKATLPNNVDKYS
+1039 GLATEYLPKDVDKYS
-1054 VAVNGE
+1054 VNIGGQEKTWAQWKEELGVTDLELMKSLQALYAQYGQRYVELKNTTDGTVEVIKTLSDTEYKRQEASSKNFTDAFNALNIATQKIPEVPFKKIAEVKEQLEYALKGSNFSNKEDQDSAIQKILIDMGASEETVINASRDKLYKWARTLEESATANSRSNDEIHAEAVKELQKVLESTKNKAWNKMLEGIFDKKDDFNLEELVGVTVATKGLDETTKQAIQYKLQQASKLSKEKIAEITGKDVDAIVAQLQTFSDLGE
-1060 TKTWAEWRDELGV
+1060 TKASAFKEGSKDLDGV
-1073 DDATLLK
+1073 LEKIGILDQKVRQKIMDKVIKDHESIEKAIQEAYEDKGALSEK
-1080 SLQQLYASY
+1080 EIAS
-1089 GQKYLELKNSTD
+1089 
-1101 GTTVQIQT
+1101 
-1109 LSDAEGVRRQT
+1109 
-1120 NVGNFIGSLQKLL
+1120 
-1133 EHAKI
+1133 
-1138 IPDQA
+1138 
-1143 IKLSFE
+1143 
-1149 QISQFKDD
+1149 
-1157 IDFALKAGNFG
+1157 LKASSTNL
-1168 SKEDQRDAIVE
+1168 VE
-1179 AISKLGVSKDKLK
+1179 
-1192 NLSIQELTDMAKT
+1192 T
-1205 LDDSASL
+1205 
-1212 NGNDIKGTNEYLASK
+1212 
-1227 LGELKGKV
+1227 
-1235 SKSVKTFIDKLIK
+1235 
-1248 GEQEGNVTTEDLQA
+1248 
-1262 GLSVASQAKQV
+1262 
-1273 SDDSLKISLSNLQ
+1273 LSNLITKGQ
-1286 AVARK
+1286 
-1291 RSSELVNGE
+1291 
-1300 IDARLKILENPDL
+1300 
-1313 SKKVKEPIKDQLTE
+1313 IKT
-1327 TLQDVLGTTD
+1327 
-1337 KRITDKI
+1337 
-1344 IEYATKHKV
+1344 
-1353 DLETAIEEVS
+1353 
-1363 KDNKVSDEEKAQ
+1363 
-1375 IQSGIT
+1375 
-1381 NFTNLIGKLYKDG
+1381 
-1394 ALKIDEAKAL
+1394 DEAKEIL
-1404 LSNVNLDNIDTS
+1404 KNIPIDLVDTS
-1416 NINKEG
+1416 KLTPEG
-1422 LALLQALGI
+1422 KALVDA
-1431 KIDKTSGKVKE
+1431 IDGKVTDTAGKIKE
-1442 AKDKVNG
+1442 AKDKVKG
-1449 NDPKDVD
+1449 NDPKNVD
-1456 TSSITREASKI
+1456 TSKITGEAEKI
-1467 EEALNSLVNSVTNAV
+1467 EQALNSLVNSVANAV

-1487 STPKSVK
+1487 STPKSVGGGK
-1494 GIGKKG
+1494 GKGKKKG
-1500 TGVVLG
+1500 SKSSFTGGL
-1506 GFRSNGGIIPEYHS
+1506 IPEYHS

-1528 WKPKGTDTVP
+1528 WKPRGTDTVP

-1571 LQSNSGQTIINNVYN
+1571 LQSSSGQTIINNVYN

>member
-110 NRALTS
+110 DRALTS

-189 DAMQIYRVNMSSLGF
+189 DAIQIYRVNMSSLGF
-204 SDKDV
+204 NEKDV

-309 AQSKGYKSIIEATQ
+309 AQAKGYKSIIEATQ
-323 KKGITADEYLNV
+323 KKGITADEYLDV

-346 NLVTSILTP
+346 SLVTSILTP
-355 KQAFENLKETFSNL
+355 KQAIENLKETLSNL
-369 LVFDKVDEDGNT
+369 LVFDKVDEDGNS

-399 ITELVG
+399 ITDLVG
-405 SEKFESYVRKLGD
+405 SEKFEGYVRKLGD

-427 NKFSRTISL
+427 NKFSRAITL
-436 LFGSSLVRSMEKFG
+436 MFGDQLIKSMEKFG
-450 KDFASSLDGSILE
+450 KDFTSSLDGNVMKNFQGFMQSLI
-463 NTKGLFKS
+463 NLFNES
-471 VISFFDE
+471 
-478 TGSAIG
+478 GSAIG
-484 KFVNEA
+484 HFVSDA
-490 GNSYIRYLASWVN
+490 GNAYIKYLTSWVD
-503 IGKELVN
+503 IGRELVG

-518 SVINLMTNL
+518 NTIEVITNI
-527 QELAVN
+527 QNLAVS
-533 SGAVKDLAGFL
+533 SGAVKGLA
-544 KDFSKEL
+544 
-551 AKLSINDDVKDG
+551 
-563 AKSIVKSIKGFA
+563 
-575 DEFIKA
+575 EFIKGMSDVLKTLTGDSKYA
-581 IDFLATKTPIVQVAS
+581 SYATTVVTSIRGFAEELVKTLDFLIKKTPIIEVAS
-596 KVVSSIFDFFTN
+596 KLISSVFDFFSN

-613 RQNLSTNKNL
+613 RQGVDNDGFRNGLKNL
-623 SGGLKAIGQVISDL
+623 GNVVKDL
-637 LEYLAPV
+637 LDYLAPV

-651 AISAL
+651 ALNAL
-656 TSNVGVRFFQSLSNF
+656 TSDTGVRFFKALSNF

-694 FENILSTLTTVV
+694 FEKILNTLTVMV
-706 EVFGKLA
+706 EMFAKVA
-713 EILGHVG
+713 EVLGHVG
-720 KYLIIGALLGKASNL
+720 KYLIIGALIGKATSL
-735 VANIVSFIG
+735 VSNIVSFIG
-744 TTVNSLGQLNN
+744 TTVNSLGQLSN

-769 LTGGQSL
+769 LTGGQNL
-776 LTGGGLLAGF
+776 LAGGGLISGF
-786 FNKRAD
+786 LNKRAD

-806 DPVNGSYYAGLALQA
+806 DPEMGSYYAGLALQA

-841 YKNVRANGGSF
+841 YKNVRANGGTF

-857 AGFDKAGTLGQSLKG
+857 AGFDKAGNLGQSLKG

-881 GGMAIDGVDQFVQKS
+881 GGIALDGINNAVQSS
-896 KMSSFAKDTSTLIS
+896 KVSTGMKQASTVIT

-946 LFTNNAKKQAEKE
+946 LFTNDAENQAKKE
-959 QAKFEAEAKKQK
+959 QAKLEAEAEKQK
-971 EEIEKAETEAQVA
+971 KEQNKAIRSAQVDA
-984 QLRESANRHI
+984 LKQEAK
-994 QLMSS
+994 QYGDLMRNFYKSVTNDSS
-999 FYRSLKG
+999 VQSDISNALALVSGNAGKFNGDLS
-1006 EKGGATDLATSSSLI
+1006 KGGA
-1021 NATAGEFGGDA
+1021 N
-1032 NKAGSTL
+1032 L
-1039 GLAKATLPNNVDKYS
+1039 GLATEYLPKDVDKYS
-1054 VAVNGE
+1054 VNIGGE
-1060 TKTWAEWRDELGV
+1060 EKTWAQWKEELGV
-1073 DDATLLK
+1073 TDLELMK
-1080 SLQQLYASY
+1080 SLQALYAQY
-1089 GQKYLELKNSTD
+1089 GQRYVELKNTTD
-1101 GTTVQIQT
+1101 GTTATIQT
-1109 LSDAEGVRRQT
+1109 LSDTEYKRQEDSSKNFTDAFNALNIATQKIPEVPFKKIAEVKEQ
-1120 NVGNFIGSLQKLL
+1120 L
-1133 EHAKI
+1133 EY
-1138 IPDQA
+1138 
-1143 IKLSFE
+1143 
-1149 QISQFKDD
+1149 
-1157 IDFALKAGNFG
+1157 ALKGSNF
-1168 SKEDQRDAIVE
+1168 SNKEDQDSAIQKILIDMGASEETVIN
-1179 AISKLGVSKDKLK
+1179 ASRDKLYKWARTLEESATANSRSNDEIHAEAVKELQKVLDSTK
-1192 NLSIQELTDMAKT
+1192 NKAWNKMLEGIFDNKEDFNLEELVGVTVATKG
-1205 LDDSASL
+1205 LDDTTKQAIQYKL
-1212 NGNDIKGTNEYLASK
+1212 QQASK
-1227 LGELKGKV
+1227 LSKEKIAEITGKDVDAIIAQLQTFSDLGETKASAFKDGSKDLDGILEKIGILDQKVRQKVMDKIIKDHESIEKAIQEAYEDKG
-1235 SKSVKTFIDKLIK
+1235 
-1248 GEQEGNVTTEDLQA
+1248 A
-1262 GLSVASQAKQV
+1262 LSEKEIA
-1273 SDDSLKISLSNLQ
+1273 SLKTSSTNLVETLSNLITKGQ
-1286 AVARK
+1286 
-1291 RSSELVNGE
+1291 
-1300 IDARLKILENPDL
+1300 
-1313 SKKVKEPIKDQLTE
+1313 IKT
-1327 TLQDVLGTTD
+1327 
-1337 KRITDKI
+1337 
-1344 IEYATKHKV
+1344 
-1353 DLETAIEEVS
+1353 
-1363 KDNKVSDEEKAQ
+1363 
-1375 IQSGIT
+1375 
-1381 NFTNLIGKLYKDG
+1381 
-1394 ALKIDEAKAL
+1394 DEAKEILKNIPIDLVDTSKLSEEGKAL
-1404 LSNVNLDNIDTS
+1404 L
-1416 NINKEG
+1416 K
-1422 LALLQALGI
+1422 ALGFKVDNTTG
-1431 KIDKTSGKVKE
+1431 KITE
-1442 AKDKVNG
+1442 MKDKVNG

-1456 TSSITREASKI
+1456 TSKITEEAKKI
-1467 EEALNSLVNSVTNAV
+1467 EEALNSLVNSVANAV

-1487 STPKSVK
+1487 STPKSVS
-1494 GIGKKG
+1494 GGGKKKG
-1500 TGVVLG
+1500 KRKQ
-1506 GFRSNGGIIPEYHS
+1506 FGGIIPEYHS

-1528 WKPKGTDTVP
+1528 WTPRGTDTVP

>member
-110 NRALTS
+110 DRALTS

-178 AGMVSESQKVG
+178 AGMISESQKVG

-204 SDKDV
+204 DEKDV

-216 GDYGKASVYDASDL
+216 GNYGKASVYDASDL

-300 EVNKRLLEL
+300 EVNKRLLAL
-309 AQSKGYKSIIEATQ
+309 AQSKGYSSIIEATQ
-323 KKGITADEYLNV
+323 KKGITADEYLDV

-346 NLVTSILTP
+346 SLVTSILTP
-355 KQAFENLKETFSNL
+355 KQAIENLKETLSNL

-381 SPGALN
+381 TPGALN

-405 SEKFESYVRKLGD
+405 SAKFEGYVRSLGN

-427 NKFSRTISL
+427 NKFSRAITLMFGDSL
-436 LFGSSLVRSMEKFG
+436 IKSMEKFG
-450 KDFASSLDGSILE
+450 KDFASNLDT
-463 NTKGLFKS
+463 NVMKNFQGLMQS
-471 VISFFDE
+471 VINFFNE
-478 TGSAIG
+478 SGSAIG
-484 KFVNEA
+484 RFVGEA
-490 GNSYIRYLASWVN
+490 GNAYIKYLTSWID
-503 IGKELVN
+503 IGRSLIS

-518 SVINLMTNL
+518 NTIEVITNL
-527 QELAVN
+527 QTLAVD
-533 SGAVKDLAGFL
+533 SGAVKGLADFL
-544 KDFSKEL
+544 KGMSDVLKTLTGDGKYRSY
-551 AKLSINDDVKDG
+551 ATTVVTSIR
-563 AKSIVKSIKGFA
+563 GFA
-575 DEFIKA
+575 EELVKTL
-581 IDFLATKTPIVQVAS
+581 DFLVKKTPIIEVAS
-596 KVVSSIFDFFTN
+596 KLISSVFDFFSN

-613 RQNLSTNKNL
+613 RQGVDNDGFRNGLKNL
-623 SGGLKAIGQVISDL
+623 GNVIKDL
-637 LEYLAPV
+637 LDYLAPV

-651 AISAL
+651 ALNAL
-656 TSNVGVRFFQSLSNF
+656 TSDTGVRFFKALSNF

-694 FENILSTLTTVV
+694 FEKILNTLTVLV
-706 EVFGKLA
+706 EMFAKVA
-713 EILGHVG
+713 EVLGHVG
-720 KYLIIGALLGKASNL
+720 KYLIIGALIGKATSL
-735 VANIVSFIG
+735 VSNIVSFIG
-744 TTVNSLGQLNN
+744 TTVNSLGQLSN

-769 LTGGQSL
+769 LTGGQNL
-776 LTGGGLLAGF
+776 LSGGGLISGF
-786 FNKRAD
+786 LNKRAD

-806 DPVNGSYYAGLALQA
+806 DPEMGSYYAGLALQA

-841 YKNVRANGGSF
+841 YKNVRANGGTF

-857 AGFDKAGTLGQSLKG
+857 AGFDKAGSLGKSLKG

-881 GGMAIDGVDQFVQKS
+881 GGIALDGINNAVQSS
-896 KMSSFAKDTSTLIS
+896 KVSTGMKQASTVIT

-923 SMFTPIGTAIG
+923 SMFTPIGTALG
-934 AGIGGFVGLVQG
+934 AGIGGFVGLIQG
-946 LFTNNAKKQAEKE
+946 LFTNDADNQAKKE
-959 QAKFEAEAKKQK
+959 QAKLEAEVKKQK
-971 EEIEKAETEAQVA
+971 EEQANVARESRLQAIKQEAKQYGDLMRNFYRSVTNDSSVQSDISNALALVSGNAGKFNGDLSKGGANLGLATEYLPKDVDNYSVNIGGEEKTWAQWKEELGVTDLELMKSLQALYAQYGQRYVELKNTTDGTVEVIKTLSDTEYKRQEISSKNFTDAFNALNIATQKIPEVPFKKIAEVKE
-984 QLRESANRHI
+984 QLEYALNGKNFSNNEDQDSAIQKILMDLGASEETVVNSSREKLYKWANTLKESANAN
-994 QLMSS
+994 S
-999 FYRSLKG
+999 RSNDEVYAEAQQELGKVVKKMKEGVWKTVLDGFTKEDATINLEDLLKV
-1006 EKGGATDLATSSSLI
+1006 T
-1021 NATAGEFGGDA
+1021 
-1032 NKAGSTL
+1032 TL
-1039 GLAKATLPNNVDKYS
+1039 GKDLDDTTAKSIQFK
-1054 VAVNGE
+1054 
-1060 TKTWAEWRDELGV
+1060 
-1073 DDATLLK
+1073 
-1080 SLQQLYASY
+1080 LQQ
-1089 GQKYLELKNSTD
+1089 
-1101 GTTVQIQT
+1101 
-1109 LSDAEGVRRQT
+1109 
-1120 NVGNFIGSLQKLL
+1120 
-1133 EHAKI
+1133 
-1138 IPDQA
+1138 
-1143 IKLSFE
+1143 
-1149 QISQFKDD
+1149 
-1157 IDFALKAGNFG
+1157 
-1168 SKEDQRDAIVE
+1168 
-1179 AISKLGVSKDKLK
+1179 
-1192 NLSIQELTDMAKT
+1192 
-1205 LDDSASL
+1205 
-1212 NGNDIKGTNEYLASK
+1212 ASK
-1227 LGELKGKV
+1227 LSKEKIEEIAGKDV
-1235 SKSVKTFIDKLIK
+1235 DKLI
-1248 GEQEGNVTTEDLQA
+1248 EDLRMLTNT
-1262 GLSVASQAKQV
+1262 GLTDNSVYKEDTKSFNN
-1273 SDDSLKISLSNLQ
+1273 LLEKIG
-1286 AVARK
+1286 V
-1291 RSSELVNGE
+1291 
-1300 IDARLKILENPDL
+1300 IDQKLR
-1313 SKKVKEPIKDQLTE
+1313 
-1327 TLQDVLGTTD
+1327 
-1337 KRITDKI
+1337 DKI
-1344 IEYATKHKV
+1344 IEKVTKQGETIEKAIQEV
-1353 DLETAIEEVS
+1353 YEDNGALSEKDLESLKQSSNNFLNAFGDLYS
-1363 KDNKVSDEEKAQ
+1363 KGE
-1375 IQSGIT
+1375 
-1381 NFTNLIGKLYKDG
+1381 
-1394 ALKIDEAKAL
+1394 LKIDQAKELLKNIPIDLVDTSKLSEEGKAL
-1404 LSNVNLDNIDTS
+1404 L
-1416 NINKEG
+1416 K
-1422 LALLQALGI
+1422 ALGLKVDNTTG
-1431 KIDKTSGKVKE
+1431 KITEMSN
-1442 AKDKVNG
+1442 KVNG

-1456 TSSITREASKI
+1456 TSKITEEAKKI
-1467 EEALNSLVNSVTNAV
+1467 EEALNSLVNSVANAV

-1487 STPKSVK
+1487 STPKSVS
-1494 GIGKKG
+1494 GGGGGGKKKG
-1500 TGVVLG
+1500 KRKQ
-1506 GFRSNGGIIPEYHS
+1506 FGGIIPEYHS
-1520 DGDIIGVD
+1520 DGDVIGVD
-1528 WKPKGTDTVP
+1528 WTPRGTDTVP

>member
-75 SGSSVGGSS
+75 SGSSVGGNS

-110 NRALTS
+110 DRALTS

-204 SDKDV
+204 NEKDV

-309 AQSKGYKSIIEATQ
+309 AQAKGYKSIIEATQ
-323 KKGITADEYLNV
+323 KKGITADEYLDV

-346 NLVTSILTP
+346 SLVTSILTP
-355 KQAFENLKETFSNL
+355 KQAIENLKETLSNL

-381 SPGALN
+381 TPGALN

-399 ITELVG
+399 ITDLVG
-405 SEKFESYVRKLGD
+405 SAKFEGYVRSLGN

-427 NKFSRTISL
+427 NKFSRAITL
-436 LFGSSLVRSMEKFG
+436 MFGDNLIKSMEKFG
-450 KDFASSLDGSILE
+450 KDFASNLDT
-463 NTKGLFKS
+463 NVMKNFQGLMQS
-471 VISFFDE
+471 VINFFNE
-478 TGSAIG
+478 SGSAIG
-484 KFVNEA
+484 RFVGEA
-490 GNSYIRYLASWVN
+490 GNAYIKYLTSWID
-503 IGKELVN
+503 IGRSLIS

-518 SVINLMTNL
+518 NTIEVITNL
-527 QELAVN
+527 QTLAVD
-533 SGAVKDLAGFL
+533 SGAVKGLAEFL
-544 KDFSKEL
+544 KGMSDVLKTLTGEGKYRSY
-551 AKLSINDDVKDG
+551 ATTVVTSIR
-563 AKSIVKSIKGFA
+563 GFA
-575 DEFIKA
+575 EELVKTL
-581 IDFLATKTPIVQVAS
+581 DFLVKKTPIIEVAS
-596 KVVSSIFDFFTN
+596 KLISSVFDFFSN

-613 RQNLSTNKNL
+613 RQGIDNDGFRNGLKNL
-623 SGGLKAIGQVISDL
+623 GNVVKDL
-637 LEYLAPV
+637 LDYLAPV

-651 AISAL
+651 ALNAL
-656 TSNVGVRFFQSLSNF
+656 TSDTGVRFFKALSNF

-694 FENILSTLTTVV
+694 FEKILNTLTVMV
-706 EVFGKLA
+706 EMFAKVA
-713 EILGHVG
+713 EVLGHVG
-720 KYLIIGALLGKASNL
+720 KYLIIGALIGKATSL
-735 VANIVSFIG
+735 VSNIVSFIG
-744 TTVNSLGQLNN
+744 TTVNSLGQLSN

-769 LTGGQSL
+769 LTGGQNL
-776 LTGGGLLAGF
+776 LAGGGLISGF
-786 FNKRAD
+786 LNKRAD

-806 DPVNGSYYAGLALQA
+806 DPEMGSYYAGLALQA

-841 YKNVRANGGSF
+841 YKNVRANGGTF

-857 AGFDKAGTLGQSLKG
+857 AGFDKAGNLGQSLKG

-881 GGMAIDGVDQFVQKS
+881 GGIALDGINNAVQSS
-896 KMSSFAKDTSTLIS
+896 KVSTGMKQASTVIT

-946 LFTNNAKKQAEKE
+946 LFTNDAENQAKKE
-959 QAKFEAEAKKQK
+959 QAKLEAEAEKQK
-971 EEIEKAETEAQVA
+971 KEQNKAIRTAQVDA
-984 QLRESANRHI
+984 LKQEAK
-994 QLMSS
+994 QYGDLMRN
-999 FYRSLKG
+999 FYRSVTNDSSVQSDISN
-1006 EKGGATDLATSSSLI
+1006 ALALVTG
-1021 NATAGEFGGDA
+1021 NAGKFGGDLS
-1032 NKAGSTL
+1032 KGGSNL
-1039 GLAKATLPNNVDKYS
+1039 GLATEYLPKDVDKYS
-1054 VAVNGE
+1054 VNIGGE
-1060 TKTWAEWRDELGV
+1060 EKTWAQWKEELGV
-1073 DDATLLK
+1073 TDLELMK
-1080 SLQQLYASY
+1080 SLQALYAQY
-1089 GQKYLELKNSTD
+1089 GQRYVELKNTTD
-1101 GTTVQIQT
+1101 GTTATIQT
-1109 LSDAEGVRRQT
+1109 LSDTEYKRQEDSSKNFTDAFNALNIATQKIPEVPFKKIAEVKEQ
-1120 NVGNFIGSLQKLL
+1120 L
-1133 EHAKI
+1133 EY
-1138 IPDQA
+1138 
-1143 IKLSFE
+1143 
-1149 QISQFKDD
+1149 
-1157 IDFALKAGNFG
+1157 ALKGSNF
-1168 SKEDQRDAIVE
+1168 SNKEDQDSAIQKILIDMGASEETVINASRDKLYKWARTLEESATANSRSNDEIHAEAVKELQKVLDSTKNKAWNKMLEGIFDNKEDFNLEELVGVTVATKGLDDTTKQAIQYKLQQASKLSKEKIAEITGKDVDAIV
-1179 AISKLGVSKDKLK
+1179 AQLQTFSDLGETKASAFKEGSKDLDGILEKIGILDQK
-1192 NLSIQELTDMAKT
+1192 VRQKIMDKVIKDHESIEKAIQEAYEDKGALSEKEI
-1205 LDDSASL
+1205 ASL
-1212 NGNDIKGTNEYLASK
+1212 KTSSTNLVE
-1227 LGELKGKV
+1227 
-1235 SKSVKTFIDKLIK
+1235 T
-1248 GEQEGNVTTEDLQA
+1248 
-1262 GLSVASQAKQV
+1262 
-1273 SDDSLKISLSNLQ
+1273 LSNLITKGQ
-1286 AVARK
+1286 
-1291 RSSELVNGE
+1291 
-1300 IDARLKILENPDL
+1300 
-1313 SKKVKEPIKDQLTE
+1313 IKT
-1327 TLQDVLGTTD
+1327 
-1337 KRITDKI
+1337 
-1344 IEYATKHKV
+1344 
-1353 DLETAIEEVS
+1353 
-1363 KDNKVSDEEKAQ
+1363 
-1375 IQSGIT
+1375 
-1381 NFTNLIGKLYKDG
+1381 
-1394 ALKIDEAKAL
+1394 DEAKEILKNIPIDLVDTSKLSEEGKAL
-1404 LSNVNLDNIDTS
+1404 L
-1416 NINKEG
+1416 K
-1422 LALLQALGI
+1422 ALGFKVDNTTG
-1431 KIDKTSGKVKE
+1431 KITE
-1442 AKDKVNG
+1442 MKDKVNG

-1456 TSSITREASKI
+1456 TSKITEEAKKI
-1467 EEALNSLVNSVTNAV
+1467 EEALNSLVNSVANAV

-1487 STPKSVK
+1487 STPKSVS
-1494 GIGKKG
+1494 GGGKKKG
-1500 TGVVLG
+1500 KRKQ
-1506 GFRSNGGIIPEYHS
+1506 FGGIIPEYHS
-1520 DGDIIGVD
+1520 DGDVIGVD
-1528 WKPKGTDTVP
+1528 WTPRGTDTVP

>member
-84 KVKSQAVEVTNL
+84 KVKGQAIEVTNL

-110 NRALTS
+110 DRALTS

-204 SDKDV
+204 DEKDV

-309 AQSKGYKSIIEATQ
+309 AQAKGYKSIIEATQ
-323 KKGITADEYLNV
+323 KKGITADEYLDV

-346 NLVTSILTP
+346 SLVTSILTP
-355 KQAFENLKETFSNL
+355 KQAIENLKETLSNL
-369 LVFDKVDEDGNT
+369 LVFDKVDEEGNT
-381 SPGALN
+381 TPGALN

-399 ITELVG
+399 ITDLVG
-405 SEKFESYVRKLGD
+405 SAKFEGYVRSLGN

-427 NKFSRTISL
+427 NKFSRAITL
-436 LFGSSLVRSMEKFG
+436 MFGDNLIKSMEKFG
-450 KDFASSLDGSILE
+450 KDFASNLDT
-463 NTKGLFKS
+463 NVMKNFQGLMQS
-471 VISFFDE
+471 VINFFNE
-478 TGSAIG
+478 SGSAIG
-484 KFVNEA
+484 RFVGEA
-490 GNSYIRYLASWVN
+490 GNAYIKYLTSWID
-503 IGKELVN
+503 IGRSLIS

-518 SVINLMTNL
+518 NTIEVITNL
-527 QELAVN
+527 QTLAVD
-533 SGAVKDLAGFL
+533 SGAVKGLAEFL
-544 KDFSKEL
+544 KGMSDVLKTLTGDDKFRSYETTVVT
-551 AKLSINDDVKDG
+551 SIR
-563 AKSIVKSIKGFA
+563 GFA
-575 DEFIKA
+575 EEFVKT
-581 IDFLATKTPIVQVAS
+581 IDFLVKKTPIIEVAS
-596 KVVSSIFDFFTN
+596 KLISSVFDFFSN

-613 RQNLSTNKNL
+613 RQGIDNDGFRNGLKNL
-623 SGGLKAIGQVISDL
+623 GNVVKDL
-637 LEYLAPV
+637 LDYLAPV
-644 LARITSS
+644 LARLTSS
-651 AISAL
+651 ALNAL
-656 TSNVGVRFFQSLSNF
+656 TSDTGVRFFKALSNF

-694 FENILSTLTTVV
+694 FEKILNTLTVMV
-706 EVFGKLA
+706 EMFAKVA
-713 EILGHVG
+713 EVLGHVG
-720 KYLIIGALLGKASNL
+720 KYLIIGALISKATSL
-735 VANIVSFIG
+735 VSNIVSFIG
-744 TTVNSLGQLNN
+744 TTINSLGQLSN
-755 FALPGKVKQGVAGG
+755 FALPTATKQGVAGG
-769 LTGGQSL
+769 LTGGKNL
-776 LTGGGLLAGF
+776 LAGGGLISGF
-786 FNKRAD
+786 LNKRAD

-841 YKNVRANGGSF
+841 YKNVRANGGTF

-881 GGMAIDGVDQFVQKS
+881 GGIALDGINNAVQSS
-896 KMSSFAKDTSTLIS
+896 KVSTGMKQASTVIT

-934 AGIGGFVGLVQG
+934 AGIGGFVGLIQG
-946 LFTNNAKKQAEKE
+946 LFTNDAENQAKKE
-959 QAKFEAEAKKQK
+959 QAKLEAEAEKQK
-971 EEIEKAETEAQVA
+971 KEQNKAIRTAQVDA
-984 QLRESANRHI
+984 IKQEAK
-994 QLMSS
+994 QYGDLMRN
-999 FYRSLKG
+999 FYRSVTNDSSVQSDISNALALVSGNAGKFNG
-1006 EKGGATDLATSSSLI
+1006 DLSKGGA
-1021 NATAGEFGGDA
+1021 N
-1032 NKAGSTL
+1032 L
-1039 GLAKATLPNNVDKYS
+1039 GLATEYLPKDVDKYS
-1054 VAVNGE
+1054 VNIGGQEKTWAQWKEELGVTDLELMKSLQALYAQYGQRYVELKNTTDGTVEVIKTLSDTEYKRQEDSSKNFTDAFNALNIATQKIPEVPFKKIAEVKEQLEYALKGSNFSNKEDQDSAIQKILIDMGASEETVINASRDKLYKWARTLEESATANSRSNDEIHAEAVNELKKVLDSTKNKAWNKMLEGIFDNKEDFNLEELVDVTVATKGLDDTTKQAIQYKLQQASKLSKEKIAEITGKDVDAIVAQLQTFSDLGE
-1060 TKTWAEWRDELGV
+1060 TK
-1073 DDATLLK
+1073 
-1080 SLQQLYASY
+1080 AS
-1089 GQKYLELKNSTD
+1089 
-1101 GTTVQIQT
+1101 
-1109 LSDAEGVRRQT
+1109 A
-1120 NVGNFIGSLQKLL
+1120 
-1133 EHAKI
+1133 
-1138 IPDQA
+1138 
-1143 IKLSFE
+1143 
-1149 QISQFKDD
+1149 FKE
-1157 IDFALKAGNFG
+1157 G
-1168 SKEDQRDAIVE
+1168 SKDLDGVLEKIGILDQKVRQKIMDKVI
-1179 AISKLGVSKDKLK
+1179 KDHESIEKA
-1192 NLSIQELTDMAKT
+1192 IQEAYEDKGALSEKEI
-1205 LDDSASL
+1205 ASL
-1212 NGNDIKGTNEYLASK
+1212 
-1227 LGELKGKV
+1227 
-1235 SKSVKTFIDKLIK
+1235 KTSS
-1248 GEQEGNVTTEDLQA
+1248 T
-1262 GLSVASQAKQV
+1262 
-1273 SDDSLKISLSNLQ
+1273 SLVETLSNLITKGQ
-1286 AVARK
+1286 
-1291 RSSELVNGE
+1291 
-1300 IDARLKILENPDL
+1300 
-1313 SKKVKEPIKDQLTE
+1313 IKT
-1327 TLQDVLGTTD
+1327 
-1337 KRITDKI
+1337 
-1344 IEYATKHKV
+1344 
-1353 DLETAIEEVS
+1353 
-1363 KDNKVSDEEKAQ
+1363 
-1375 IQSGIT
+1375 
-1381 NFTNLIGKLYKDG
+1381 
-1394 ALKIDEAKAL
+1394 DEAKEIL
-1404 LSNVNLDNIDTS
+1404 KNIPLDLVDTS
-1416 NINKEG
+1416 KLSKEG
-1422 LALLQALGI
+1422 EELLKALGL
-1431 KIDKTSGKVKE
+1431 KVDKTTGKITE
-1442 AKDKVNG
+1442 MKDRTNG

-1456 TSSITREASKI
+1456 TSKISEEAKKI
-1467 EEALNSLVNSVTNAV
+1467 EEALNSLVNSVASAV
-1482 TSIFN
+1482 RGIFE
-1487 STPKSVK
+1487 STPKSVS
-1494 GIGKKG
+1494 GGGKKKG
-1500 TGVVLG
+1500 KRKQ
-1506 GFRSNGGIIPEYHS
+1506 FGGIIPEYHS
-1520 DGDIIGVD
+1520 DGDVIGVD
-1528 WKPKGTDTVP
+1528 WTPRGTDTVP

-1571 LQSNSGQTIINNVYN
+1571 LQSSSGQTIINNVYN

>member
-110 NRALTS
+110 DRALTS

-204 SDKDV
+204 NDKDV

-309 AQSKGYKSIIEATQ
+309 AQAKGYKSIIEATQ
-323 KKGITADEYLNV
+323 KKGITADEYLDV

-346 NLVTSILTP
+346 SLVTSILTP
-355 KQAFENLKETFSNL
+355 KQAIENLKETLSNL

-381 SPGALN
+381 TPGALN

-399 ITELVG
+399 ITDLVG
-405 SEKFESYVRKLGD
+405 SAKFEGYVRSLGN

-427 NKFSRTISL
+427 NKFSRAITLMFGDSL
-436 LFGSSLVRSMEKFG
+436 IKSMEKFG
-450 KDFASSLDGSILE
+450 KDFASNLDT
-463 NTKGLFKS
+463 NVMKNFQGLMQS
-471 VISFFDE
+471 VINFFNE
-478 TGSAIG
+478 SGSAIG
-484 KFVNEA
+484 RFVGEA
-490 GNSYIRYLASWVN
+490 GNAYIKYLTSWID
-503 IGKELVN
+503 IGRSLIS

-518 SVINLMTNL
+518 NTIEVITNL
-527 QELAVN
+527 QTLAVD
-533 SGAVKDLAGFL
+533 SGAVKGLAEFL
-544 KDFSKEL
+544 KGMSDVLKTLTGDGKYRSY
-551 AKLSINDDVKDG
+551 ATTVVTSIR
-563 AKSIVKSIKGFA
+563 GFA
-575 DEFIKA
+575 EELVKTL
-581 IDFLATKTPIVQVAS
+581 DFLVKKTPIIEVAS
-596 KVVSSIFDFFTN
+596 KLISSVFDFFSN

-613 RQNLSTNKNL
+613 RQGIDNDGFRNGLKNL
-623 SGGLKAIGQVISDL
+623 GNVVKDL
-637 LEYLAPV
+637 LDYLAPV

-651 AISAL
+651 ALNAL
-656 TSNVGVRFFQSLSNF
+656 TSDTGVRFFKALSNF

-694 FENILSTLTTVV
+694 FEKILNTLTVLV
-706 EVFGKLA
+706 EMFAKVA
-713 EILGHVG
+713 EVLGHVG
-720 KYLIIGALLGKASNL
+720 KYLIIGALIGKATSL
-735 VANIVSFIG
+735 VSNIVSFIG
-744 TTVNSLGQLNN
+744 TTVNSLGQLSN

-776 LTGGGLLAGF
+776 LTGGGLISGF
-786 FNKRAD
+786 LNKRAD

-806 DPVNGSYYAGLALQA
+806 DPEMGSYYAGLALQA

-841 YKNVRANGGSF
+841 YKNVRANGGTF

-857 AGFDKAGTLGQSLKG
+857 AGFDKAGNLGQSLKG

-881 GGMAIDGVDQFVQKS
+881 GGIALDGINNAVQSS
-896 KMSSFAKDTSTLIS
+896 KVSTGMKQASTVIT

-934 AGIGGFVGLVQG
+934 AGIGGFVGLIQG
-946 LFTNNAKKQAEKE
+946 LFTNDAENQAKKE
-959 QAKFEAEAKKQK
+959 QAKLQAEAEKQK
-971 EEIEKAETEAQVA
+971 KEQNKAIRSAQVDA
-984 QLRESANRHI
+984 LKQEAK
-994 QLMSS
+994 QYGDLMRNFYKSVTNDSS
-999 FYRSLKG
+999 VQSDISNALALVSGNAGKFNGDLS
-1006 EKGGATDLATSSSLI
+1006 KGGA
-1021 NATAGEFGGDA
+1021 N
-1032 NKAGSTL
+1032 L
-1039 GLAKATLPNNVDKYS
+1039 GLATEYLPKDVDKYS
-1054 VAVNGE
+1054 VNIGGEEKTWAQWKEELGVTDLELMKSLQALYAQYGQRYVELKNTTDGTVEVIKTLSDTEYKRQEDSSKNFTDAFNALNIATQKIPEVPFKKIAEVKEQLEYALKGSNFSNKEDQDSAIQKILIDMGASEETVINASRDKLYKWARTLEESATANSRSNDEIHAEAVKELQKVLDSTKNKAWNKMLEGIFDNKEDFNLEELVGVTVATKGLDDTTKQAIQYKLQQASKLSKEKIAEITGKDVDAIVAQLQTFSDLGE
-1060 TKTWAEWRDELGV
+1060 TKASAFKEGSKDLDGILEKIGILDQKVRQKVMDKIIKDHESIEKAIQEAYEDKGALSEKEIASLKTSSTNLVETLSNLITKGQIKTDEAKEILKNIPIDLV
-1073 DDATLLK
+1073 DTSKLSEEGKALLK
-1080 SLQQLYASY
+1080 SL
-1089 GQKYLELKNSTD
+1089 
-1101 GTTVQIQT
+1101 
-1109 LSDAEGVRRQT
+1109 
-1120 NVGNFIGSLQKLL
+1120 
-1133 EHAKI
+1133 
-1138 IPDQA
+1138 
-1143 IKLSFE
+1143 
-1149 QISQFKDD
+1149 
-1157 IDFALKAGNFG
+1157 
-1168 SKEDQRDAIVE
+1168 
-1179 AISKLGVSKDKLK
+1179 
-1192 NLSIQELTDMAKT
+1192 
-1205 LDDSASL
+1205 
-1212 NGNDIKGTNEYLASK
+1212 
-1227 LGELKGKV
+1227 
-1235 SKSVKTFIDKLIK
+1235 
-1248 GEQEGNVTTEDLQA
+1248 
-1262 GLSVASQAKQV
+1262 GL
-1273 SDDSLKISLSNLQ
+1273 
-1286 AVARK
+1286 
-1291 RSSELVNGE
+1291 
-1300 IDARLKILENPDL
+1300 
-1313 SKKVKEPIKDQLTE
+1313 
-1327 TLQDVLGTTD
+1327 
-1337 KRITDKI
+1337 
-1344 IEYATKHKV
+1344 KV
-1353 DLETAIEEVS
+1353 DNTTG
-1363 KDNKVSDEEKAQ
+1363 K
-1375 IQSGIT
+1375 IT
-1381 NFTNLIGKLYKDG
+1381 
-1394 ALKIDEAKAL
+1394 EM
-1404 LSNVNLDNIDTS
+1404 
-1416 NINKEG
+1416 
-1422 LALLQALGI
+1422 
-1431 KIDKTSGKVKE
+1431 
-1442 AKDKVNG
+1442 KDKVNG

-1456 TSSITREASKI
+1456 TSKITEEAKKI
-1467 EEALNSLVNSVTNAV
+1467 EEALNSLVNSVANAV

-1487 STPKSVK
+1487 STPKSVS
-1494 GIGKKG
+1494 GGGKKKG
-1500 TGVVLG
+1500 KRKQ
-1506 GFRSNGGIIPEYHS
+1506 FGGIIPEYHS
-1520 DGDIIGVD
+1520 DGDVIGVD
-1528 WKPKGTDTVP
+1528 WTPRGTDTVP

>member
-84 KVKSQAVEVTNL
+84 KVKGQAIEVTNL

-110 NRALTS
+110 DRALTS

-204 SDKDV
+204 DEKDV

-309 AQSKGYKSIIEATQ
+309 AQAKGYKSIIEATQ
-323 KKGITADEYLNV
+323 KKGITADEYLDV

-346 NLVTSILTP
+346 SLVTSILTP
-355 KQAFENLKETFSNL
+355 KQAIENLKETLSNL

-381 SPGALN
+381 TPGALN

-405 SEKFESYVRKLGD
+405 SEKFEGYVRSLGN

-427 NKFSRTISL
+427 NKFSRAITLMFGDSL
-436 LFGSSLVRSMEKFG
+436 IKSMEKFG
-450 KDFASSLDGSILE
+450 KDFASNLDT
-463 NTKGLFKS
+463 NVMKNFQGLMQS
-471 VISFFDE
+471 VINFFNE
-478 TGSAIG
+478 SGSAIG
-484 KFVNEA
+484 RFVGEA
-490 GNSYIRYLASWVN
+490 GNAYIKYLTSWID
-503 IGKELVN
+503 IGRSLIS

-518 SVINLMTNL
+518 NTIEVITNL
-527 QELAVN
+527 QTLAVD
-533 SGAVKDLAGFL
+533 SGAVKGLAEFL
-544 KDFSKEL
+544 KGMSDVLKTLTGDGKYRSY
-551 AKLSINDDVKDG
+551 ATTVVTSIR
-563 AKSIVKSIKGFA
+563 GFA
-575 DEFIKA
+575 EELVKTL
-581 IDFLATKTPIVQVAS
+581 DFLVKKTPIIEVAS
-596 KVVSSIFDFFTN
+596 KLISSVFDFFSN

-613 RQNLSTNKNL
+613 RQGVDNDGFRNGLKNL
-623 SGGLKAIGQVISDL
+623 GNVVKDL
-637 LEYLAPV
+637 LDYLAPV

-651 AISAL
+651 ALNAL
-656 TSNVGVRFFQSLSNF
+656 TSDTGVRFFKALSNF

-694 FENILSTLTTVV
+694 FEKILNTLTVMV
-706 EVFGKLA
+706 EMFAKVA

-720 KYLIIGALLGKASNL
+720 KYLIIGALIGKATSL
-735 VANIVSFIG
+735 VSNIVSFIG
-744 TTVNSLGQLNN
+744 TTINSLGQLSN
-755 FALPGKVKQGVAGG
+755 FALPTATKQGLAGG
-769 LTGGQSL
+769 LTGGKNL
-776 LTGGGLLAGF
+776 LAGGGLVSGF
-786 FNKRAD
+786 LNKRAD

-841 YKNVRANGGSF
+841 YKNVRANGGTF

-881 GGMAIDGVDQFVQKS
+881 GGIALDGINNAVQSS
-896 KMSSFAKDTSTLIS
+896 KVSTGMKQASTVIT

-934 AGIGGFVGLVQG
+934 AGIGGFVGLIQG
-946 LFTNNAKKQAEKE
+946 LFTNDAENQAKKE
-959 QAKFEAEAKKQK
+959 QAKLEAEAEKQK
-971 EEIEKAETEAQVA
+971 KEQNKAIRTAQVDA
-984 QLRESANRHI
+984 IKQEAK
-994 QLMSS
+994 QYGDLMRN
-999 FYRSLKG
+999 FYRSVTNDSSVQSDISNALALVSGNAGKFNG
-1006 EKGGATDLATSSSLI
+1006 DLSKGGA
-1021 NATAGEFGGDA
+1021 N
-1032 NKAGSTL
+1032 L
-1039 GLAKATLPNNVDKYS
+1039 GLATEYLPKDVDKYS
-1054 VAVNGE
+1054 VNIGGQEKTWAQWKEELGVTDLELMKSLQALYAQYGQRYVELKNTTDGTVEVIKTLSDTEYKRQEDSSKNFTDAFNALNIATQKIPEVPFKKIAEVKEQLEYALKGSNFSNKEDQDSAIQKILIDMGASEETVINASRDKLYKWARTLEESATANSRSNDEIHAEAVNELKKVLDSTKNKAWNKMLEGIFDNKEDFNLEELVDVTVATKGLDDTTKQAIQYKLQQASKLSKEKIAEITGKDVDAIVAQLQTFSDLGE
-1060 TKTWAEWRDELGV
+1060 TK
-1073 DDATLLK
+1073 
-1080 SLQQLYASY
+1080 AS
-1089 GQKYLELKNSTD
+1089 
-1101 GTTVQIQT
+1101 
-1109 LSDAEGVRRQT
+1109 A
-1120 NVGNFIGSLQKLL
+1120 
-1133 EHAKI
+1133 
-1138 IPDQA
+1138 
-1143 IKLSFE
+1143 
-1149 QISQFKDD
+1149 FKE
-1157 IDFALKAGNFG
+1157 G
-1168 SKEDQRDAIVE
+1168 SKDLDGVLEKIGILDQKVRQKIMDKVI
-1179 AISKLGVSKDKLK
+1179 KDHESIEKA
-1192 NLSIQELTDMAKT
+1192 IQEAYEDKGALSEKEI
-1205 LDDSASL
+1205 ASL
-1212 NGNDIKGTNEYLASK
+1212 
-1227 LGELKGKV
+1227 
-1235 SKSVKTFIDKLIK
+1235 KTSS
-1248 GEQEGNVTTEDLQA
+1248 T
-1262 GLSVASQAKQV
+1262 
-1273 SDDSLKISLSNLQ
+1273 SLVETLSNLITKGQ
-1286 AVARK
+1286 
-1291 RSSELVNGE
+1291 
-1300 IDARLKILENPDL
+1300 
-1313 SKKVKEPIKDQLTE
+1313 IKT
-1327 TLQDVLGTTD
+1327 
-1337 KRITDKI
+1337 
-1344 IEYATKHKV
+1344 
-1353 DLETAIEEVS
+1353 
-1363 KDNKVSDEEKAQ
+1363 
-1375 IQSGIT
+1375 
-1381 NFTNLIGKLYKDG
+1381 
-1394 ALKIDEAKAL
+1394 DEAKEIL
-1404 LSNVNLDNIDTS
+1404 KNIPLDLVDTS
-1416 NINKEG
+1416 KLSKEG
-1422 LALLQALGI
+1422 EELLKALGL
-1431 KIDKTSGKVKE
+1431 KVDKTTGKITE
-1442 AKDKVNG
+1442 MKDRTNG

-1456 TSSITREASKI
+1456 TSKISEEAKKI
-1467 EEALNSLVNSVTNAV
+1467 EEALNSLVNSVASAV
-1482 TSIFN
+1482 RGIFE
-1487 STPKSVK
+1487 STPKSVS
-1494 GIGKKG
+1494 GGGKKKG
-1500 TGVVLG
+1500 KRKQ
-1506 GFRSNGGIIPEYHS
+1506 FGGIIPEYHS
-1520 DGDIIGVD
+1520 DGDVIGVD
-1528 WKPKGTDTVP
+1528 WTPRGTDTVP

-1571 LQSNSGQTIINNVYN
+1571 LQSSSGQTIINNVYN

>member
-110 NRALTS
+110 DRALTS

-163 QGIISS
+163 QGIINS

-204 SDKDV
+204 NEKDV

-309 AQSKGYKSIIEATQ
+309 AQAKGYKSIIEATQ
-323 KKGITADEYLNV
+323 KKGITADEYLDV

-346 NLVTSILTP
+346 TLVTSILTP
-355 KQAFENLKETFSNL
+355 KQAIENLKETLSNL

-381 SPGALN
+381 TPGALN

-399 ITELVG
+399 ITDLVG
-405 SEKFESYVRKLGD
+405 SAKFEGYVRSLGN

-427 NKFSRTISL
+427 NKFSRAITLMFGDSL
-436 LFGSSLVRSMEKFG
+436 IKSMEKFG
-450 KDFASSLDGSILE
+450 KDFASNLDT
-463 NTKGLFKS
+463 NVMKNFQGLMQS
-471 VISFFDE
+471 VINFFNE
-478 TGSAIG
+478 SGSAIG
-484 KFVNEA
+484 RFVGEA
-490 GNSYIRYLASWVN
+490 GNAYIKYLTSWID
-503 IGKELVN
+503 IGRSLIS

-518 SVINLMTNL
+518 NTIEVITNL
-527 QELAVN
+527 QTLAVD
-533 SGAVKDLAGFL
+533 SGAVKGLAEFL
-544 KDFSKEL
+544 KGMSDVLKTLTGDGKYRSY
-551 AKLSINDDVKDG
+551 ATTVVTSIR
-563 AKSIVKSIKGFA
+563 GFA
-575 DEFIKA
+575 EELVKTL
-581 IDFLATKTPIVQVAS
+581 DFLVKKTPIIEVAS
-596 KVVSSIFDFFTN
+596 KLISSVFDFFSN

-613 RQNLSTNKNL
+613 RQGIDNDGFRNGLKNL
-623 SGGLKAIGQVISDL
+623 GNVVKDL
-637 LEYLAPV
+637 LDYLAPV

-651 AISAL
+651 ALNAL
-656 TSNVGVRFFQSLSNF
+656 TSDTGVRFFKALSNF

-694 FENILSTLTTVV
+694 FEKILNTLTVLV
-706 EVFGKLA
+706 EMFAKVA
-713 EILGHVG
+713 EVLGHVG
-720 KYLIIGALLGKASNL
+720 KYLIIGALIGKATSL
-735 VANIVSFIG
+735 VSNIVSFIG
-744 TTVNSLGQLNN
+744 TTVNSLGQLSN

-776 LTGGGLLAGF
+776 LTGGGLISGF
-786 FNKRAD
+786 LNKRAD

-806 DPVNGSYYAGLALQA
+806 DPEMGSYYAGLALQA

-841 YKNVRANGGSF
+841 YRNVRANGGTF

-881 GGMAIDGVDQFVQKS
+881 GGIALDGINNAVQSS
-896 KMSSFAKDTSTLIS
+896 KVSTGMKQASTVIT

-934 AGIGGFVGLVQG
+934 AGIGGFVGLIQG
-946 LFTNNAKKQAEKE
+946 LFTNDAENQAKKE
-959 QAKFEAEAKKQK
+959 QAKLEAEAEKQK
-971 EEIEKAETEAQVA
+971 KEQNKAIRTAQVDA
-984 QLRESANRHI
+984 LKQEAK
-994 QLMSS
+994 QYGDLMRN
-999 FYRSLKG
+999 FYRSVTNDSSVQSDISNALALVTGNAGKFG
-1006 EKGGATDLATSSSLI
+1006 GDLSKGGA
-1021 NATAGEFGGDA
+1021 N
-1032 NKAGSTL
+1032 L
-1039 GLAKATLPNNVDKYS
+1039 GLATEYLPKDVDKYS
-1054 VAVNGE
+1054 VNIGGQE
-1060 TKTWAEWRDELGV
+1060 KTWAQWKEELGV
-1073 DDATLLK
+1073 TDLELMK
-1080 SLQQLYASY
+1080 SLQALYAQY
-1089 GQKYLELKNSTD
+1089 GQRYVELKNTTD
-1101 GTTVQIQT
+1101 GTTATIQT
-1109 LSDAEGVRRQT
+1109 LSDTEYKRQEDSSKNFTDAFNALNIATQKIPEVPFKKIAEVKEQ
-1120 NVGNFIGSLQKLL
+1120 L
-1133 EHAKI
+1133 EY
-1138 IPDQA
+1138 
-1143 IKLSFE
+1143 
-1149 QISQFKDD
+1149 
-1157 IDFALKAGNFG
+1157 ALKGSNF
-1168 SKEDQRDAIVE
+1168 SNKEDQDSAIQKILIDMGASEETVINASRDKLYKWARTLEESATANSRSNDEIHAEAVKELQKVLDSTKNKAWNKMLEGIFDNKEDFNLEELVGVTVATKGLDDTTKQAIQYKLQQASKLSKEKIAEITGKDVDAIV
-1179 AISKLGVSKDKLK
+1179 AQLQTFSDLGETKASAFKEGSKDLDGILEKIGILDQK
-1192 NLSIQELTDMAKT
+1192 VRQKIMDKVIKDHESIEKAIQEAYEDKGALSEKEI
-1205 LDDSASL
+1205 ASL
-1212 NGNDIKGTNEYLASK
+1212 KTSSTNLVE
-1227 LGELKGKV
+1227 
-1235 SKSVKTFIDKLIK
+1235 T
-1248 GEQEGNVTTEDLQA
+1248 
-1262 GLSVASQAKQV
+1262 
-1273 SDDSLKISLSNLQ
+1273 LSNLITKGQ
-1286 AVARK
+1286 
-1291 RSSELVNGE
+1291 
-1300 IDARLKILENPDL
+1300 
-1313 SKKVKEPIKDQLTE
+1313 IKT
-1327 TLQDVLGTTD
+1327 
-1337 KRITDKI
+1337 
-1344 IEYATKHKV
+1344 
-1353 DLETAIEEVS
+1353 
-1363 KDNKVSDEEKAQ
+1363 
-1375 IQSGIT
+1375 
-1381 NFTNLIGKLYKDG
+1381 
-1394 ALKIDEAKAL
+1394 DEAKEILKNIPIDLVDTSKLSEEGKAL
-1404 LSNVNLDNIDTS
+1404 L
-1416 NINKEG
+1416 K
-1422 LALLQALGI
+1422 ALGFKVDNTTG
-1431 KIDKTSGKVKE
+1431 KITE
-1442 AKDKVNG
+1442 MKDKVNG

-1456 TSSITREASKI
+1456 TSKITEEAKKI
-1467 EEALNSLVNSVTNAV
+1467 EEALNSLVNSVANAV

-1487 STPKSVK
+1487 STPKSVS
-1494 GIGKKG
+1494 GGGKKKG
-1500 TGVVLG
+1500 KRKQ
-1506 GFRSNGGIIPEYHS
+1506 FGGIIPEYHS

-1528 WKPKGTDTVP
+1528 WTPRGTDTVP

>member
-110 NRALTS
+110 DRALTS

-204 SDKDV
+204 NEKDV

-309 AQSKGYKSIIEATQ
+309 AQAKGYKSIIEATQ
-323 KKGITADEYLNV
+323 KKGITADEYLDV

-346 NLVTSILTP
+346 SLVTSILTP
-355 KQAFENLKETFSNL
+355 KQAIENLKETLSNL

-381 SPGALN
+381 TPGALN

-399 ITELVG
+399 ITDLVG
-405 SEKFESYVRKLGD
+405 SAKFEGYVRSLGN

-427 NKFSRTISL
+427 NKFSRAITL
-436 LFGSSLVRSMEKFG
+436 MFGDQLIKSMEKFG
-450 KDFASSLDGSILE
+450 KDFTSSLDG
-463 NTKGLFKS
+463 NVMKNFQGFMQS
-471 VISFFDE
+471 VINFFNE
-478 TGSAIG
+478 SGSAIG
-484 KFVNEA
+484 RFVGEA
-490 GNSYIRYLASWVN
+490 GNAYIKYLTSWVD
-503 IGKELVN
+503 IGRELVS

-518 SVINLMTNL
+518 NTIDVITNL
-527 QELAVN
+527 QTLAVD
-533 SGAVKDLAGFL
+533 SGAVKGLAEFL
-544 KDFSKEL
+544 KGMSDVLKTLTGDGKYRSY
-551 AKLSINDDVKDG
+551 ATTVVTSIR
-563 AKSIVKSIKGFA
+563 GFA
-575 DEFIKA
+575 EELVKTL
-581 IDFLATKTPIVQVAS
+581 DFLVKKTPIIEVAS
-596 KVVSSIFDFFTN
+596 KLISSVFDFFSN

-613 RQNLSTNKNL
+613 RQGIDNDGFRNGLKNL
-623 SGGLKAIGQVISDL
+623 GNVVKDL
-637 LEYLAPV
+637 LDYLAPV

-651 AISAL
+651 ALNAL
-656 TSNVGVRFFQSLSNF
+656 TSDTGVRFFKALSNF

-694 FENILSTLTTVV
+694 FEKILNTLTVLV
-706 EVFGKLA
+706 EMFAKVA
-713 EILGHVG
+713 EVLGHVG
-720 KYLIIGALLGKASNL
+720 KYLIIGALIGKATSL
-735 VANIVSFIG
+735 VSNIVSFIG
-744 TTVNSLGQLNN
+744 TTVNSLGQLSN

-776 LTGGGLLAGF
+776 LTGGGLISGF
-786 FNKRAD
+786 LNKRAD

-806 DPVNGSYYAGLALQA
+806 DPEMGSYYAGLALQA

-841 YKNVRANGGSF
+841 YKNVRANGGTF

-881 GGMAIDGVDQFVQKS
+881 GGIALDGINNAVQSS
-896 KMSSFAKDTSTLIS
+896 KVSTGMKQASTVIT
-910 STASGALAGAGIG
+910 STASGALAGASIG

-934 AGIGGFVGLVQG
+934 AGIGGFVGLIQG
-946 LFTNNAKKQAEKE
+946 MFTNDAENQAKKE
-959 QAKFEAEAKKQK
+959 QAKLEAEAEKQK
-971 EEIEKAETEAQVA
+971 EEQNKAIRSAKVDALKQEAKQYGD
-984 QLRESANRHI
+984 
-994 QLMSS
+994 LMRNFYKSVTNDSS
-999 FYRSLKG
+999 VQSDISNALALVSGNAGKFNGDLS
-1006 EKGGATDLATSSSLI
+1006 KGGA
-1021 NATAGEFGGDA
+1021 N
-1032 NKAGSTL
+1032 L
-1039 GLAKATLPNNVDKYS
+1039 GLATEYLPKDVDKYS
-1054 VAVNGE
+1054 VNIGGE
-1060 TKTWAEWRDELGV
+1060 EKTWAQWKEELGV
-1073 DDATLLK
+1073 TDLELMK
-1080 SLQQLYASY
+1080 SLQALYAQY
-1089 GQKYLELKNSTD
+1089 GQRYVELKNTTD
-1101 GTTVQIQT
+1101 GTTATIQT
-1109 LSDAEGVRRQT
+1109 LSDTEFKRQEDSSKDFTDAFNALNIATQKIPEVPFKKIAEVKEQ
-1120 NVGNFIGSLQKLL
+1120 L
-1133 EHAKI
+1133 EY
-1138 IPDQA
+1138 
-1143 IKLSFE
+1143 
-1149 QISQFKDD
+1149 
-1157 IDFALKAGNFG
+1157 ALKGSNF
-1168 SKEDQRDAIVE
+1168 SNKEDQDSAIQKILIDMGASEETVINASRDKLYKWARTLEESATANSRSNDEIHAEAVKELQKVLDSTKNKAWNKMLEGIFDNKEDFNLEELVGVTVATKGLDDTIKQAIQYKLQQASKLSKEKIAEITGKDVDAIV
-1179 AISKLGVSKDKLK
+1179 AQLQTFSDLGETKASAFKEGSKDLDGILEKIGILDQK
-1192 NLSIQELTDMAKT
+1192 VRQKIMDKVIKDHESIEKAIQEAYEDKGALSEKEI
-1205 LDDSASL
+1205 ASL
-1212 NGNDIKGTNEYLASK
+1212 KTSSTNLVE
-1227 LGELKGKV
+1227 
-1235 SKSVKTFIDKLIK
+1235 T
-1248 GEQEGNVTTEDLQA
+1248 
-1262 GLSVASQAKQV
+1262 
-1273 SDDSLKISLSNLQ
+1273 LSNLIT
-1286 AVARK
+1286 K
-1291 RSSELVNGE
+1291 GH
-1300 IDARLKILENPDL
+1300 
-1313 SKKVKEPIKDQLTE
+1313 IKT
-1327 TLQDVLGTTD
+1327 
-1337 KRITDKI
+1337 
-1344 IEYATKHKV
+1344 
-1353 DLETAIEEVS
+1353 
-1363 KDNKVSDEEKAQ
+1363 
-1375 IQSGIT
+1375 
-1381 NFTNLIGKLYKDG
+1381 
-1394 ALKIDEAKAL
+1394 DEAKEILKNIPIDLVDTSKLSEEGKAL
-1404 LSNVNLDNIDTS
+1404 L
-1416 NINKEG
+1416 K
-1422 LALLQALGI
+1422 ALGFKVDNTTG
-1431 KIDKTSGKVKE
+1431 KITE
-1442 AKDKVNG
+1442 MKDKVNG

-1456 TSSITREASKI
+1456 TSKITEEAKKI
-1467 EEALNSLVNSVTNAV
+1467 EEALNSLVNSVANAV

-1487 STPKSVK
+1487 STPKSVS
-1494 GIGKKG
+1494 GGGKKKG
-1500 TGVVLG
+1500 KRKQ
-1506 GFRSNGGIIPEYHS
+1506 FGGIIPEYHS

-1528 WKPKGTDTVP
+1528 WTPRGTDTVP

>member
-110 NRALTS
+110 DRALTS

-204 SDKDV
+204 NEKDV

-309 AQSKGYKSIIEATQ
+309 AQAKGYKSIIEATQ
-323 KKGITADEYLNV
+323 KKGITADEYLDV

-346 NLVTSILTP
+346 SLVTSILTP
-355 KQAFENLKETFSNL
+355 KQAIENLKETLSNL
-369 LVFDKVDEDGNT
+369 LVFDKVDEDGNS

-399 ITELVG
+399 ITDLVG
-405 SEKFESYVRKLGD
+405 SEKFEGYVRKLGN
-418 AIGTGIENI
+418 AIGTGIENVD
-427 NKFSRTISL
+427 KFSRTITL
-436 LFGSSLVRSMEKFG
+436 MFGDKLVKSMEKFG
-450 KDFASSLDGSILE
+450 KDFTSNLDGNILE
-463 NTKGLFKS
+463 STKGLLNS
-471 VISFFDE
+471 VTSFFE
-478 TGSAIG
+478 TTGSAIG
-484 KFVNEA
+484 RFVSDA
-490 GNSYIRYLASWVN
+490 GNAYIKYLTSWVN
-503 IGKELVN
+503 IGKELVG

-518 SVINLMTNL
+518 KVIESITNL
-527 QELAVN
+527 QNIAVK
-533 SGAVKDLAGFL
+533 SGAVKALAEF
-544 KDFSKEL
+544 
-551 AKLSINDDVKDG
+551 INDMSDVMKHLTENTSFQNG
-563 AKSIVKSIKGFA
+563 ASTVVKSIKGFA
-575 DEFIKA
+575 DQLVKTLKFL
-581 IDFLATKTPIVQVAS
+581 IDKTPIIDVATT
-596 KVVSSIFDFFTN
+596 VISSVFNFFSN

-613 RQNLSTNKNL
+613 REGIDNKGFRSGLKNL
-623 SGGLKAIGQVISDL
+623 GSVIKDL
-637 LEYLAPV
+637 LDYLAPV

-651 AISAL
+651 AFNAL
-656 TSNVGVRFFQSLSNF
+656 TSDTGVRFFKALSNF

-694 FENILSTLTTVV
+694 FEKILGTLTTIV
-706 EVFGKLA
+706 EMFAKVA
-713 EILGHVG
+713 EVLGHVG
-720 KYLIIGALLGKASNL
+720 KYLIIGSLIGKATSL
-735 VANIVSFIG
+735 VSNIVSFIG
-744 TTVNSLGQLNN
+744 TTVNSLGQLSN

-769 LTGGQSL
+769 FTSGQSL
-776 LTGGGLLAGF
+776 LAGGGLLSGF
-786 FNKRAD
+786 FNRRAD

-827 QLKLSKVFKDSAQA
+827 QLKLSKVFKESTQA
-841 YKNVRANGGSF
+841 YKNVRANGGTF

-857 AGFDKAGTLGQSLKG
+857 AGFDKAGGLGQSLKG
-872 AGLAFGTMF
+872 AGIAFGTMF
-881 GGMAIDGVDQFVQKS
+881 GGMAIDGVDQFVQNS
-896 KMSSFAKDTSTLIS
+896 KMSTFAKDTSTLIS

-946 LFTNNAKKQAEKE
+946 LFTNDAKKQAEKE

-971 EEIEKAETEAQVA
+971 EEIEKAETKAQIA

-1120 NVGNFIGSLQKLL
+1120 NVGNFVGSLQKLL
-1133 EHAKI
+1133 SSLKI
-1138 IPDQA
+1138 TTDQA
-1143 IKLSFE
+1143 IHLSFE

-1192 NLSIQELTDMAKT
+1192 ELSIKELVEMAKT

-1212 NGNDIKGTNEYLASK
+1212 NGNDIKGTNDYLASK
-1227 LGELKGKV
+1227 LGELKSKV
-1235 SKSVKTFIDKLIK
+1235 SKDVKAFIDKLIK

-1262 GLSVASQAKQV
+1262 GLAVASQSKQV

-1313 SKKVKEPIKDQLTE
+1313 PKKVKEPIKDQLTE

-1363 KDNKVSDEEKAQ
+1363 KDNQVSDEEKAQ
-1375 IQSGIT
+1375 IQAGIT

-1422 LALLQALGI
+1422 LALLEALGI
-1431 KIDKTSGKVKE
+1431 KIYKTTGKIKE
-1442 AKDKVNG
+1442 AKDKVKG

-1456 TSSITREASKI
+1456 TSKISEEASKI
-1467 EEALNSLVNSVTNAV
+1467 EEALNSLVNSVANAV
-1482 TSIFN
+1482 TSILN
-1487 STPKSVK
+1487 STPKSVSGGGGK
-1494 GIGKKG
+1494 GKKKG
-1500 TGVVLG
+1500 KRKQ
-1506 GFRSNGGIIPEYHS
+1506 FGGIIPEYHS

-1528 WKPKGTDTVP
+1528 WTPRGTDTVP

>member
-60 IQRQINNVN
+60 IQKQINDVN

-75 SGSSVGGSS
+75 SGSNVGGSG
-84 KVKSQAVEVTNL
+84 KFKGQAIEVTNL

-105 AMSIA
+105 AMGEA
-110 NRALTS
+110 DRALTS

-121 IKLGA
+121 VKLGA

-149 SFTSLVNGKLTSGF
+149 SFTSMVNGKLTSGL
-163 QGIISS
+163 QNIVGS
-169 AVTTLRQGV
+169 TLTSMRQGV
-178 AGMVSESQKVG
+178 TGMVAESQKIG
-189 DAMQIYRVNMSSLGF
+189 DAMQIYRVNMSALGF

-216 GDYGKASVYDASDL
+216 GDYGKSSVYDASDL
-230 LNQASTYYAY
+230 IHQASTLYAY
-240 NRKDSEDIVKAFA
+240 NRKDSEDVVKAFA
-253 GLIAQTQNPVQ
+253 GLIAQTNNPVE

-300 EVNKRLLEL
+300 EVNKRLLAL
-309 AQSKGYKSIIEATQ
+309 AQSKGYSSIIKATQ
-323 KKGITADEYLNV
+323 DKAITADEYLDV

-355 KQAFENLKETFSNL
+355 KQAIDNLKETLSNL
-369 LVFDKVDEDGNT
+369 LVFDKVDDDGNS

-387 KVYVATRDFIKN
+387 KVYVATRDFIKSV
-399 ITELVG
+399 TDVVG
-405 SEKFESYVRKLGD
+405 SEKFEGYVRKLGD

-427 NKFSRTISL
+427 NKFSHTIGL
-436 LFGSSLVRSMEKFG
+436 LFGSSLVRSLDTFG
-450 KDFASSLDGSILE
+450 RNFASNLGGNILE
-463 NTKGLFKS
+463 SAKGFFSS
-471 VISFFDE
+471 VISFFNE

-484 KFVNEA
+484 KFVSEA
-490 GNSYIRYLASWVN
+490 GNSYIRYLTSWIS

-518 SVINLMTNL
+518 SVINLITNL
-527 QELAVN
+527 QELAVS
-533 SGAVKDLAGFL
+533 SGAIKDLAGFI
-544 KDFSKEL
+544 KDFSSEL
-551 AKLSINDDVKDG
+551 DKLSREDYVKSG
-563 AKSIVKSIKGFA
+563 ATSIVKSIKGFA

-581 IDFLATKTPIVQVAS
+581 IDFLATKTPIISVAS

-608 FVKLT
+608 FVKFT
-613 RQNLSTNKNL
+613 RQGLASNHNLGS
-623 SGGLKAIGQVISDL
+623 GLKAIGQVVSDL

-651 AISAL
+651 AINAL

-694 FENILSTLTTVV
+694 FENILGTLTTVI
-706 EVFGKLA
+706 EVFAKLA

-720 KYLIIGALLGKASNL
+720 KYLIIGALLGKATSL
-735 VANIVSFIG
+735 VSNIVSFIG
-744 TTVNSLGQLNN
+744 NTVNSLGQLNN
-755 FALPGKVKQGVAGG
+755 FSLPAKTKAGVAGSSAQG
-769 LTGGQSL
+769 ATSL
-776 LTGGGLLAGF
+776 LEGGGLIAGF
-786 FNKRAD
+786 FNKRAE
-792 KYYSKKSQ
+792 KYYSKRSE
-800 RAFLAD
+800 RAYLAND
-806 DPVNGSYYAGLALQA
+806 TEKGNYYADLAYQA
-821 RNNTKE
+821 RQNRNSNKGIRATFGE
-827 QLKLSKVFKDSAQA
+827 SVQA
-841 YKNVRANGGSF
+841 YKNVRANGGTF

-857 AGFDKAGTLGQSLKG
+857 AGFDKAGGLGQSLKG

-881 GGMAIDGVDQFVQKS
+881 GGMAIDGINNFVQGS
-896 KMSSFAKDTSTLIS
+896 KMSNFAKQTSNVIS
-910 STASGALAGAGIG
+910 STASGALTGAAIG
-923 SMFTPIGTAIG
+923 SMFSPIGTALG

-946 LFTNNAKKQAEKE
+946 LFTNDAKKQADAE

-971 EEIEKAETEAQVA
+971 EEIEKAETEAQIA
-984 QLRESANRHI
+984 QLKESANRHI
-994 QLMSS
+994 QMMSS

-1006 EKGGATDLATSSSLI
+1006 EKGGSSDLATSSALV

-1032 NKAGSTL
+1032 NKAGASL
-1039 GLAKATLPNNVDKYS
+1039 GLASVSLPKDIDKYS
-1054 VAVNGE
+1054 VSVNGD
-1060 TKTWAEWRDELGV
+1060 TKTWAEWRDQLGV
-1073 DDATLLK
+1073 DDASLLK

-1089 GQKYLELKNSTD
+1089 GQKYIELKNSTD
-1101 GTTVQIQT
+1101 GTVTQIQT
-1109 LSDAEGVRRQT
+1109 LSDAEGIRRQT
-1120 NVGNFIGSLQKLL
+1120 NVGNFIGSLQKVLQK
-1133 EHAKI
+1133 AKI

-1149 QISQFKDD
+1149 QVSQFKDD

-1168 SKEDQRDAIVE
+1168 SKEDQRQALVDAV
-1179 AISKLGVSKDKLK
+1179 SKLGVSKEKLQK
-1192 NLSIQELTDMAKT
+1192 LSIKDLTDMADT
-1205 LDDSASL
+1205 LEESASL
-1212 NGNDIKGTNEYLASK
+1212 NGNDIKGTNDYLASK
-1227 LGELKGKV
+1227 LKGLRDKVSGKV
-1235 SKSVKTFIDKLIK
+1235 KDFIDNLTKAEES
-1248 GEQEGNVTTEDLQA
+1248 GDVSTEDLQA
-1262 GLSVASQAKQV
+1262 GLSVASQASKVNQ
-1273 SDDSLKISLSNLQ
+1273 DNIKLSMARL
-1286 AVARK
+1286 AEVADQK
-1291 RSSELVNGE
+1291 ASELTSQRIN
-1300 IDARLKILENPDL
+1300 ANLAILENPDF
-1313 SKKVKEPIKDQLTE
+1313 SKKNKDKASDDLTK
-1327 TLQDVLGTTD
+1327 TLQDVLGIAD
-1337 KRITDKI
+1337 KKISDKI

-1353 DLETAIEEVS
+1353 SLEEAIEAVS
-1363 KDNKVSDEEKAQ
+1363 EDSEISDKEKAQ
-1375 IQSGIT
+1375 LQAELS
-1381 NFTNLIGKLYKDG
+1381 NFTNLIGKMYQAGTLNLSQAKD
-1394 ALKIDEAKAL
+1394 L
-1404 LSNVNLDNIDTS
+1404 LANVNMDNIDTS
-1416 NINKEG
+1416 KISAEG
-1422 LALLQALGI
+1422 QALLQALGF
-1431 KIDKTSGKVKE
+1431 KIDKTTNKVKE
-1442 AKDKVNG
+1442 AKDQVNSH
-1449 NDPKDVD
+1449 DPSTPD
-1456 TSSITREASKI
+1456 TSSIGEAAGLI
-1467 EEALNSLVNSVTNAV
+1467 VGALASLVTSTSSAV
-1482 TSIFN
+1482 AGIAKAV
-1487 STPKSVK
+1487 PKAVHSGTVK
-1494 GIGKKG
+1494 TRGNGYNRQ
-1500 TGVVLG
+1500 
-1506 GFRSNGGIIPEYHS
+1506 FGGIIPEYHS
-1520 DGDIIGVD
+1520 EGDIIGVK
-1528 WKPKGTDTVP
+1528 WTPRGTDTVP

-1557 LNFLNNLNKYGNKA
+1557 LSFLNNLNKYGNQA